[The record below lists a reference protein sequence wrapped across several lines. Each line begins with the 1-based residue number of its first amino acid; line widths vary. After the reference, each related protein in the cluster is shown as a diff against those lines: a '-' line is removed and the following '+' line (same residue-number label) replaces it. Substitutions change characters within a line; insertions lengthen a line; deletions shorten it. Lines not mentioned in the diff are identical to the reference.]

1 MEEEDDWRQ
10 CAEWLNRCQVIPDDH
25 PALGPGGNAINLV
38 QALMDG
44 VALCHLLN
52 TLSNHELDIRSM
64 KDFSHMPQNSQF
76 LCFQNLRL
84 FTQLCEKE
92 FDIPR
97 NLLFQPG
104 DIYHAKNFGKA
115 IAALSKLSYSRR
127 AQLTGIPGFPPE
139 NSKLQSTH
147 EYYNNLEEIA
157 AAMDKLPDSGKTN
170 YTQMEEE
177 NKEKL
182 YDTVVYQGSKSRLN
196 LESEPTTAR
205 AYCIREIVDTE
216 KNYVDVLKMLIEKYK
231 HPLIGVLSH
240 NEIEEIFKYIEEL
253 HTIHREFLSNLSLA
267 TSATVNFLSLSDVFL
282 KSRDNLLIYGEY
294 CGHLQHAQ
302 NLVYEIM
309 RNDVEKRNK
318 IELCQSNSEKYNK
331 FALAELLTI
340 PIQRVLKYHL
350 LLEHLCKLTPADH
363 YDRPDLVVAH
373 EAMREVALSI
383 NDVKRDLDTIS
394 SIDQIQSSLLEI
406 MLPPDKRLSSYGH
419 LHMDGEVKVLSESE
433 SKAKTRYLFL
443 FDKILIVCKPKGDSF
458 TFMFAYHVVNGQFQR
473 VTLPN
478 KKGYSY
484 GFTLPILGDRDSPN
498 LTFFTK
504 SEELRT
510 SWMKAV
516 MAALSNLCPPGAKD
530 RGYNFEMFTFKQP
543 TYCCI
548 CNKLITGVF
557 FQGYRCRETNRA
569 AHKACLANHNL
580 PLRGV
585 ANPHINGIPPSAPP
599 PLPPQISTVRS
610 RRSNVTIGSTP
621 CTPAINSLSNSESFD
636 FSQLTDTLSSVN
648 QWLASDHNNLSNV
661 TLQRNRRISSG
672 LPTSSIPT
680 VNSTFAVARKAYD
693 GDPLPPS
700 GSYPLRL
707 STGDQVELTKWTEGS
722 SWWQGYCDGSEGW
735 FPANVVEIVS
745 NKVNKLSPNARLS
758 HQASSS
764 SSCDRTANVGN
775 NNSTSPEKFFLSNE
789 TSPSNLSFCPV
800 TNKTVDNSR
809 LTDIGNTTIS
819 NNTISTSPYSSIK
832 SVIPVS
838 VNITTSNSA
847 NNSYPSLMFR
857 RLKKRSLSALE
868 IPELSQCCIDD
879 PVPSVLSTTR
889 TATVTE
895 TITSRFENFSTDPSL
910 DHSHFYLS
918 TYPWYVGEMD
928 RLEAVNLLSNCIDG
942 TFLVRL
948 SKSAERMGEYSLS
961 VVYGHPRHIRIQR
974 FLSPDSSCITY
985 GLCELEQFPNIPSVI
1000 DNYSKVS
1007 LNRCFDE
1014 VDITLLY
1021 AYQKCPSLPLFY
1033 VRANFDF
1040 HDKSNS
1046 RFLNLK
1052 GGDRIAVVSRAAED
1066 RGWWKGW
1073 LNGRIGF
1080 FPMSFVTRELSA

>member
-25 PALGPGGNAINLV
+25 PALGPDGNAIHLV

-44 VALCHLLN
+44 VALCHLLS

-115 IAALSKLSYSRR
+115 IATLSKLSYSRR

-157 AAMDKLPDSGKTN
+157 AAMNKLPDSGKPN

-196 LESEPTTAR
+196 LDSEPTTAR

-267 TSATVNFLSLSDVFL
+267 TSATMNFLSLSDVFL
-282 KSRDNLLIYGEY
+282 KTRDNLLIYGEY

-363 YDRPDLVVAH
+363 YDRSDLIVAH

-433 SKAKTRYLFL
+433 NKAKTRYLFL

-458 TFMFAYHVVNGQFQR
+458 TFMFAYHVVNGQSQR

-510 SWMKAV
+510 AWMKAV

-548 CNKLITGVF
+548 CNKLITGMF

-569 AHKACLANHNL
+569 AHKNCLANHNL
-580 PLRGV
+580 PLRGI
-585 ANPHINGIPPSAPP
+585 ASPHINGVPPSAPP

-610 RRSNVTIGSTP
+610 RRSHVTMGSVP
-621 CTPAINSLSNSESFD
+621 CTPGNNSLPNSESFD

-648 QWLASDHNNLSNV
+648 HWLATDHNNLSNA

-672 LPTSSIPT
+672 LPTSSIPP
-680 VNSTFAVARKAYD
+680 VSPTFAIARKAYD

-700 GSYPLRL
+700 GSHPLRL
-707 STGDQVELTKWTEGS
+707 SVGDQVELIKWTEGS

-735 FPANVVEIVS
+735 FPANHVEMVLN
-745 NKVNKLSPNARLS
+745 NK
-758 HQASSS
+758 
-764 SSCDRTANVGN
+764 
-775 NNSTSPEKFFLSNE
+775 
-789 TSPSNLSFCPV
+789 
-800 TNKTVDNSR
+800 TNK
-809 LTDIGNTTIS
+809 IG
-819 NNTISTSPYSSIK
+819 
-832 SVIPVS
+832 
-838 VNITTSNSA
+838 TSNATFTNNPAMSLSTLIGHPSRHSLPPDCSISA
-847 NNSYPSLMFR
+847 NNSREICLNFD
-857 RLKKRSLSALE
+857 LE
-868 IPELSQCCIDD
+868 HFPHQHNKLNNNC
-879 PVPSVLSTTR
+879 TTTTTTTTTNNNNNTLVDNCLR
-889 TATVTE
+889 QTRKTVT
-895 TITSRFENFSTDPSL
+895 SLVDSHDPL
-910 DHSHFYLS
+910 TGYD
-918 TYPWYVGEMD
+918 WYVGEMD

-974 FLSPDSSCITY
+974 FSSSDNSCITY
-985 GLCELEQFPNIPSVI
+985 GLCELEQFPNIPCVI

-1021 AYQKCPSLPLFY
+1021 PYQKCPSSPLFY

-1040 HDKSNS
+1040 HDTSNT

-1073 LNGRIGF
+1073 LNGREMGIIHG
-1080 FPMSFVTRELSA
+1080 

>member
-25 PALGPGGNAINLV
+25 PALGPDGNAIHLV

-44 VALCHLLN
+44 VALCHLLS

-115 IAALSKLSYSRR
+115 IATLSKLSYSRR

-157 AAMDKLPDSGKTN
+157 AAMNKLPDSGKPN

-196 LESEPTTAR
+196 LDSEPTTAR

-282 KSRDNLLIYGEY
+282 KTRDNLLIYGEY

-363 YDRPDLVVAH
+363 YDRPDLTVAH

-473 VTLPN
+473 VTLSN

-510 SWMKAV
+510 AWMKAV

-548 CNKLITGVF
+548 CNKLITGMF

-569 AHKACLANHNL
+569 AHKSCLANHNL
-580 PLRGV
+580 PLRGM
-585 ANPHINGIPPSAPP
+585 ANPHINGVPPSAPP
-599 PLPPQISTVRS
+599 PLPPQINTVRS
-610 RRSNVTIGSTP
+610 RRSHVTMGSVP
-621 CTPAINSLSNSESFD
+621 CTPGNNSLSNSESFD

-648 QWLASDHNNLSNV
+648 HWLATDHNNLSNV

-672 LPTSSIPT
+672 LPTSSIPP
-680 VNSTFAVARKAYD
+680 VNPTFAIARKAYD

-700 GSYPLRL
+700 GSHPLRL
-707 STGDQVELTKWTEGS
+707 SIGDQVELIKWTESS

-735 FPANVVEIVS
+735 FPANLVEMVVNNKMNKIGTSNATFTNNPATSLSTLIGHPSRHSLPPDCSISTNNSKEICL
-745 NKVNKLSPNARLS
+745 NFDLEHFPHQHNKLNNN
-758 HQASSS
+758 
-764 SSCDRTANVGN
+764 CTTTTNNN
-775 NNSTSPEKFFLSNE
+775 NNSNNNNIL
-789 TSPSNLSFCPV
+789 
-800 TNKTVDNSR
+800 VDTCLR
-809 LTDIGNTTIS
+809 QT
-819 NNTISTSPYSSIK
+819 K
-832 SVIPVS
+832 
-838 VNITTSNSA
+838 
-847 NNSYPSLMFR
+847 
-857 RLKKRSLSALE
+857 
-868 IPELSQCCIDD
+868 Q
-879 PVPSVLSTTR
+879 
-889 TATVTE
+889 TVT
-895 TITSRFENFSTDPSL
+895 SLVDSHDPL
-910 DHSHFYLS
+910 TGYD
-918 TYPWYVGEMD
+918 WYVGEMD

-974 FLSPDSSCITY
+974 FSSSDNSCITY
-985 GLCELEQFPNIPSVI
+985 GLCELEQFPNIPCVI
-1000 DNYSKVS
+1000 ENYSKVS

-1021 AYQKCPSLPLFY
+1021 PYQKCPSSPLFY

-1040 HDKSNS
+1040 HDTSNS

-1073 LNGRIGF
+1073 LNGRVSLYF
-1080 FPMSFVTRELSA
+1080 SFHMLTL

>member
-25 PALGPGGNAINLV
+25 PALGPDGNAIHLV

-44 VALCHLLN
+44 VALCHLLS

-115 IAALSKLSYSRR
+115 IATLSKLSYSRR

-157 AAMDKLPDSGKTN
+157 AAMNKLPDSGKPN

-196 LESEPTTAR
+196 LDSEPTTAR

-282 KSRDNLLIYGEY
+282 KTRDNLLIYGEY

-363 YDRPDLVVAH
+363 YDRPDLTVAH

-473 VTLPN
+473 VTLSN

-510 SWMKAV
+510 AWMKAV

-548 CNKLITGVF
+548 CNKLITGMF

-569 AHKACLANHNL
+569 AHKSCLANHNL
-580 PLRGV
+580 PLRGM
-585 ANPHINGIPPSAPP
+585 ANPHINGVPPSAPP
-599 PLPPQISTVRS
+599 PLPPQINTVRS
-610 RRSNVTIGSTP
+610 RRSHVTMGSVP
-621 CTPAINSLSNSESFD
+621 CTPGNNSLSNSESFD

-648 QWLASDHNNLSNV
+648 HWLATDHNNLSNV

-672 LPTSSIPT
+672 LPTSSIPP
-680 VNSTFAVARKAYD
+680 VNPTFAIARKAYD

-700 GSYPLRL
+700 GSHPLRL
-707 STGDQVELTKWTEGS
+707 SIGDQVELIKWTEGS

-735 FPANVVEIVS
+735 FPANLVEMVVNNKMNKIGTSNATFTNNPAMSLSTLIGHPSRHSLPPDCSISTNNSKEICL
-745 NKVNKLSPNARLS
+745 NFDLEHFPHQHNKLNNN
-758 HQASSS
+758 
-764 SSCDRTANVGN
+764 CTTTTN
-775 NNSTSPEKFFLSNE
+775 NNSNNNNIL
-789 TSPSNLSFCPV
+789 
-800 TNKTVDNSR
+800 VDTCLR
-809 LTDIGNTTIS
+809 
-819 NNTISTSPYSSIK
+819 
-832 SVIPVS
+832 
-838 VNITTSNSA
+838 
-847 NNSYPSLMFR
+847 
-857 RLKKRSLSALE
+857 
-868 IPELSQCCIDD
+868 Q
-879 PVPSVLSTTR
+879 TR
-889 TATVTE
+889 QTVT
-895 TITSRFENFSTDPSL
+895 SLVDSHDPL
-910 DHSHFYLS
+910 TGYD
-918 TYPWYVGEMD
+918 WYVGEMD

-974 FLSPDSSCITY
+974 FSSSDNSCITY
-985 GLCELEQFPNIPSVI
+985 GLCELEQFPNIPCVI

-1021 AYQKCPSLPLFY
+1021 PYQKCPSSPLFY

-1040 HDKSNS
+1040 HDTSNS

-1080 FPMSFVTRELSA
+1080 FPMSFVTRELSG

>member
-1 MEEEDDWRQ
+1 M
-10 CAEWLNRCQVIPDDH
+10 N
-25 PALGPGGNAINLV
+25 
-38 QALMDG
+38 
-44 VALCHLLN
+44 
-52 TLSNHELDIRSM
+52 
-64 KDFSHMPQNSQF
+64 
-76 LCFQNLRL
+76 
-84 FTQLCEKE
+84 
-92 FDIPR
+92 
-97 NLLFQPG
+97 
-104 DIYHAKNFGKA
+104 
-115 IAALSKLSYSRR
+115 
-127 AQLTGIPGFPPE
+127 
-139 NSKLQSTH
+139 
-147 EYYNNLEEIA
+147 
-157 AAMDKLPDSGKTN
+157 KLPDSGKPN

-196 LESEPTTAR
+196 LDSEPTTAR

-267 TSATVNFLSLSDVFL
+267 TSATMNFLSLSDVFL
-282 KSRDNLLIYGEY
+282 KTRDNLLIYGEY

-363 YDRPDLVVAH
+363 YDRSDLIVAH

-433 SKAKTRYLFL
+433 NKAKTRYLFL

-510 SWMKAV
+510 AWMKAV

-548 CNKLITGVF
+548 CNKLITGMF

-569 AHKACLANHNL
+569 AHKNCLANHNL
-580 PLRGV
+580 PLRGI
-585 ANPHINGIPPSAPP
+585 ASPHINGVPPSAPP

-610 RRSNVTIGSTP
+610 RRSHVTMGSVP
-621 CTPAINSLSNSESFD
+621 CTPGNNSLPNSESFD

-648 QWLASDHNNLSNV
+648 HWLATDHNNLSNA

-672 LPTSSIPT
+672 LPTSSIPP
-680 VNSTFAVARKAYD
+680 VSPTFAIARKAYD

-700 GSYPLRL
+700 GSHPLRL
-707 STGDQVELTKWTEGS
+707 SVGDQVELIKWTEGS

-735 FPANVVEIVS
+735 FPANHVEMVLN
-745 NKVNKLSPNARLS
+745 NK
-758 HQASSS
+758 
-764 SSCDRTANVGN
+764 
-775 NNSTSPEKFFLSNE
+775 
-789 TSPSNLSFCPV
+789 
-800 TNKTVDNSR
+800 TNK
-809 LTDIGNTTIS
+809 IG
-819 NNTISTSPYSSIK
+819 
-832 SVIPVS
+832 
-838 VNITTSNSA
+838 TSNATFTNNPAMSLSTLIGHPSRHSLPPDCSISA
-847 NNSYPSLMFR
+847 NNSREICLNFD
-857 RLKKRSLSALE
+857 LE
-868 IPELSQCCIDD
+868 HFPHQHNKLNNNC
-879 PVPSVLSTTR
+879 TTTTTTTTTNNNNNTLVDNCLR
-889 TATVTE
+889 QTRKTVT
-895 TITSRFENFSTDPSL
+895 SL
-910 DHSHFYLS
+910 VDSHDLLTGYD
-918 TYPWYVGEMD
+918 WYVGEMD

-974 FLSPDSSCITY
+974 FSSSDNSCITY
-985 GLCELEQFPNIPSVI
+985 GLCELEQFPNIPCVI

-1021 AYQKCPSLPLFY
+1021 PYQKCPSSPLFY

-1040 HDKSNS
+1040 HDTSNT

-1080 FPMSFVTRELSA
+1080 FPMSFVTREISG

>member
-1 MEEEDDWRQ
+1 
-10 CAEWLNRCQVIPDDH
+10 
-25 PALGPGGNAINLV
+25 
-38 QALMDG
+38 
-44 VALCHLLN
+44 
-52 TLSNHELDIRSM
+52 M

-115 IAALSKLSYSRR
+115 IATLSKLSYSRR

-157 AAMDKLPDSGKTN
+157 AAMNKLPDSGKPN

-196 LESEPTTAR
+196 LDSEPTTAR

-267 TSATVNFLSLSDVFL
+267 TSATMNFLSLSDVFL
-282 KSRDNLLIYGEY
+282 KTRDNLLIYGEY

-363 YDRPDLVVAH
+363 YDRSDLIVAH

-433 SKAKTRYLFL
+433 NKAKTRYLFL

-458 TFMFAYHVVNGQFQR
+458 TFMFAYHVVNGQSQR

-510 SWMKAV
+510 AWMKAV

-548 CNKLITGVF
+548 CNKLITGMF

-569 AHKACLANHNL
+569 AHKNCLANHNL
-580 PLRGV
+580 PLRGI
-585 ANPHINGIPPSAPP
+585 ASPHINGVPPSAPP

-610 RRSNVTIGSTP
+610 RRSHVTMGSVP
-621 CTPAINSLSNSESFD
+621 CTPGNNSLPNSESFD

-648 QWLASDHNNLSNV
+648 HWLATDHNNLSNA

-672 LPTSSIPT
+672 LPTSSIPP
-680 VNSTFAVARKAYD
+680 VSPTFAIARKAYD

-700 GSYPLRL
+700 GSHPLRL
-707 STGDQVELTKWTEGS
+707 SVGDQVELIKWTEGS

-735 FPANVVEIVS
+735 FPANHVEMVLN
-745 NKVNKLSPNARLS
+745 NK
-758 HQASSS
+758 
-764 SSCDRTANVGN
+764 
-775 NNSTSPEKFFLSNE
+775 
-789 TSPSNLSFCPV
+789 
-800 TNKTVDNSR
+800 TNK
-809 LTDIGNTTIS
+809 IG
-819 NNTISTSPYSSIK
+819 
-832 SVIPVS
+832 
-838 VNITTSNSA
+838 TSNATFTNNPAMSLSTLIGHPSRHSLPPDCSISA
-847 NNSYPSLMFR
+847 NNSREICLNFD
-857 RLKKRSLSALE
+857 LE
-868 IPELSQCCIDD
+868 HFPHQHNKLNNNC
-879 PVPSVLSTTR
+879 TTTTTTTTTNNNNNTLVDNCLR
-889 TATVTE
+889 QTRKTVT
-895 TITSRFENFSTDPSL
+895 SLVDSHDPL
-910 DHSHFYLS
+910 TGYD
-918 TYPWYVGEMD
+918 WYVGEMD

-974 FLSPDSSCITY
+974 FSSSDNSCITY
-985 GLCELEQFPNIPSVI
+985 GLCELEQFPNIPCVI

-1021 AYQKCPSLPLFY
+1021 PYQKCPSSPLFY

-1040 HDKSNS
+1040 HDTSNT

-1080 FPMSFVTRELSA
+1080 FPMSFVTREISG

>member
-25 PALGPGGNAINLV
+25 PALGPDGNAIHLV

-44 VALCHLLN
+44 VALCHLLS

-115 IAALSKLSYSRR
+115 IATLSKLSYSRR

-157 AAMDKLPDSGKTN
+157 AAMNKLPDSGKPN

-196 LESEPTTAR
+196 LDSEPTTAR

-282 KSRDNLLIYGEY
+282 KTRDNLLIYGEY

-363 YDRPDLVVAH
+363 YDRPDLTVAH

-473 VTLPN
+473 VTLSN

-510 SWMKAV
+510 AWMKAV

-548 CNKLITGVF
+548 CNKLITGMF

-569 AHKACLANHNL
+569 AHKSCLANHNL
-580 PLRGV
+580 PLRGM
-585 ANPHINGIPPSAPP
+585 ANPHINGVPPSAPP
-599 PLPPQISTVRS
+599 PLPPQINTVRS
-610 RRSNVTIGSTP
+610 RRSHVTMGSVP
-621 CTPAINSLSNSESFD
+621 CTPGNNSLSNSESFD

-648 QWLASDHNNLSNV
+648 HWLATDHNNLSNV

-672 LPTSSIPT
+672 LPTSSIPP
-680 VNSTFAVARKAYD
+680 VNPTFAIARKAYD

-700 GSYPLRL
+700 GSHPLRL
-707 STGDQVELTKWTEGS
+707 SIGDQVELIKWTESS

-735 FPANVVEIVS
+735 FPANLVEMVVNNKMNKIGTSNATFTNNPATSLSTLIGHPSRHSLPPDCSISTNNSKEICL
-745 NKVNKLSPNARLS
+745 NFDLEHFPHQHNKLNNN
-758 HQASSS
+758 
-764 SSCDRTANVGN
+764 CTTTTNNN
-775 NNSTSPEKFFLSNE
+775 NNSNNNNIL
-789 TSPSNLSFCPV
+789 
-800 TNKTVDNSR
+800 VDTCLR
-809 LTDIGNTTIS
+809 QT
-819 NNTISTSPYSSIK
+819 K
-832 SVIPVS
+832 
-838 VNITTSNSA
+838 
-847 NNSYPSLMFR
+847 
-857 RLKKRSLSALE
+857 
-868 IPELSQCCIDD
+868 Q
-879 PVPSVLSTTR
+879 
-889 TATVTE
+889 TVT
-895 TITSRFENFSTDPSL
+895 SLVDSHDPL
-910 DHSHFYLS
+910 TGYD
-918 TYPWYVGEMD
+918 WYVGEMD

-974 FLSPDSSCITY
+974 FSSSDNSCITY
-985 GLCELEQFPNIPSVI
+985 GLCELEQFPNIPCVI
-1000 DNYSKVS
+1000 ENYSKVS

-1021 AYQKCPSLPLFY
+1021 PYQKCPSSPLFY

-1040 HDKSNS
+1040 HDTSNS

-1080 FPMSFVTRELSA
+1080 FPISFVTRELSG

>member
-25 PALGPGGNAINLV
+25 PALGPDGNAIHLV

-44 VALCHLLN
+44 VALCHLLS

-115 IAALSKLSYSRR
+115 IATLSKLSYSRR

-157 AAMDKLPDSGKTN
+157 AAMNKLPDSGKPN

-196 LESEPTTAR
+196 LDSEPTTAR

-267 TSATVNFLSLSDVFL
+267 TSATMNFLSLSDVFL
-282 KSRDNLLIYGEY
+282 KTRDNLLIYGEY

-363 YDRPDLVVAH
+363 YDRSDLIVAH

-433 SKAKTRYLFL
+433 NKAKTRYLFL

-510 SWMKAV
+510 AWMKAV

-548 CNKLITGVF
+548 CNKLITGMF

-569 AHKACLANHNL
+569 AHKNCLANHNL
-580 PLRGV
+580 PLRGI
-585 ANPHINGIPPSAPP
+585 ASPHINGVPPSAPP
-599 PLPPQISTVRS
+599 PLPPQNSTVRS
-610 RRSNVTIGSTP
+610 RRSHVTMGSVP
-621 CTPAINSLSNSESFD
+621 CTPGNNSLPNSESFD

-648 QWLASDHNNLSNV
+648 HWLATDHNNLSNA

-672 LPTSSIPT
+672 LPTSSIPP
-680 VNSTFAVARKAYD
+680 VSPTFAIARKAYD

-700 GSYPLRL
+700 GSHPLRL
-707 STGDQVELTKWTEGS
+707 SVGDQVELIKWTEGS

-735 FPANVVEIVS
+735 FPANHVEMVLN
-745 NKVNKLSPNARLS
+745 NK
-758 HQASSS
+758 
-764 SSCDRTANVGN
+764 
-775 NNSTSPEKFFLSNE
+775 
-789 TSPSNLSFCPV
+789 
-800 TNKTVDNSR
+800 TNK
-809 LTDIGNTTIS
+809 IG
-819 NNTISTSPYSSIK
+819 
-832 SVIPVS
+832 
-838 VNITTSNSA
+838 TSNATFTNNPAMSLSTLIGHPSRHSLPPDCSISA
-847 NNSYPSLMFR
+847 NNSREICLNFD
-857 RLKKRSLSALE
+857 LE
-868 IPELSQCCIDD
+868 HFPHQHNKLNNNC
-879 PVPSVLSTTR
+879 PTTTTTTNNNNNNNNTLVDTCLR
-889 TATVTE
+889 QTRKTVT
-895 TITSRFENFSTDPSL
+895 SL
-910 DHSHFYLS
+910 VDSHDLLTGYD
-918 TYPWYVGEMD
+918 WYVGEMD

-974 FLSPDSSCITY
+974 FSSSDNSCITY
-985 GLCELEQFPNIPSVI
+985 GLCELEQFPNIPCVI

-1021 AYQKCPSLPLFY
+1021 PYQKCPSSPLFY

-1040 HDKSNS
+1040 HDTSNT

-1080 FPMSFVTRELSA
+1080 FPMSFVTRELSG

>member
-25 PALGPGGNAINLV
+25 PALGPDGNAIHLV

-44 VALCHLLN
+44 VALCHLLS

-115 IAALSKLSYSRR
+115 IATLSKLSYSRR

-157 AAMDKLPDSGKTN
+157 AAMNKLPDSGKPN

-196 LESEPTTAR
+196 LDSEPTTAR

-282 KSRDNLLIYGEY
+282 KTRDNLLIYGEY

-363 YDRPDLVVAH
+363 YDRPDLTVAH

-473 VTLPN
+473 VTLSN

-510 SWMKAV
+510 AWMKAV

-548 CNKLITGVF
+548 CNKLITGMF

-569 AHKACLANHNL
+569 AHKSCLANHNL
-580 PLRGV
+580 PLRGM
-585 ANPHINGIPPSAPP
+585 ANPHINGVPPSAPP
-599 PLPPQISTVRS
+599 PLPPQINTVRS
-610 RRSNVTIGSTP
+610 RRSHVTMGSVP
-621 CTPAINSLSNSESFD
+621 CTPGNNSLSNSESFD

-648 QWLASDHNNLSNV
+648 HWLATDHNNLSNV

-672 LPTSSIPT
+672 LPTSSIPP
-680 VNSTFAVARKAYD
+680 VNPTFAIARKAYD

-700 GSYPLRL
+700 GSHPLRL
-707 STGDQVELTKWTEGS
+707 SIGDQVELIKWTEGS

-735 FPANVVEIVS
+735 FPANLVEMVVNNKMNKIGTSNATFTNNPAMSLSTLIGHPSRHSLPPDCSISTNNSKEICL
-745 NKVNKLSPNARLS
+745 NFDLEHFPHQHNKLNNN
-758 HQASSS
+758 
-764 SSCDRTANVGN
+764 CTTTTN
-775 NNSTSPEKFFLSNE
+775 NNSNNNNIL
-789 TSPSNLSFCPV
+789 
-800 TNKTVDNSR
+800 VDTCLR
-809 LTDIGNTTIS
+809 
-819 NNTISTSPYSSIK
+819 
-832 SVIPVS
+832 
-838 VNITTSNSA
+838 
-847 NNSYPSLMFR
+847 
-857 RLKKRSLSALE
+857 
-868 IPELSQCCIDD
+868 Q
-879 PVPSVLSTTR
+879 TR
-889 TATVTE
+889 QTVT
-895 TITSRFENFSTDPSL
+895 SLVDSHDPL
-910 DHSHFYLS
+910 TGYD
-918 TYPWYVGEMD
+918 WYVGEMD

-974 FLSPDSSCITY
+974 FSSSDNSCITY
-985 GLCELEQFPNIPSVI
+985 GLCELEQFPNIPCVI

-1021 AYQKCPSLPLFY
+1021 PYQKCPCKLTIITHTFLLRTFRFRIYIP
-1033 VRANFDF
+1033 VFDLLYCTIVYF
-1040 HDKSNS
+1040 SK
-1046 RFLNLK
+1046 
-1052 GGDRIAVVSRAAED
+1052 
-1066 RGWWKGW
+1066 
-1073 LNGRIGF
+1073 
-1080 FPMSFVTRELSA
+1080 

>member
-1 MEEEDDWRQ
+1 MYIRDLLLNLSIKSIKNYFKCLRTSETTNKKQKLPAYASNVGKISLITISNHIAALKENVRRVSWEITMEEDDDWRQ

-44 VALCHLLN
+44 VALCHLLS

-196 LESEPTTAR
+196 LDSEPTTAR

-478 KKGYSY
+478 KKGYSF

-516 MAALSNLCPPGAKD
+516 MSALSNLCPPGAKD

-585 ANPHINGIPPSAPP
+585 ANPHINGIPASAPP

-610 RRSNVTIGSTP
+610 RRSNVTMGSTP
-621 CTPAINSLSNSESFD
+621 CTPANNSLCNSESFD

-672 LPTSSIPT
+672 LPISSIPT

-700 GSYPLRL
+700 GSHPLRL

-722 SWWQGYCDGSEGW
+722 SWWQGYCNGSEGW
-735 FPANVVEIVS
+735 FPANVVEIVNS
-745 NKVNKLSPNARLS
+745 KVNKIGTSNTTFTD
-758 HQASSS
+758 SSS
-764 SSCDRTANVGN
+764 VSLSNSIGNPSRHSLPPDCSISASNPKEICLNFDPDHFPHQHNSLTNCTN
-775 NNSTSPEKFFLSNE
+775 NN
-789 TSPSNLSFCPV
+789 
-800 TNKTVDNSR
+800 
-809 LTDIGNTTIS
+809 
-819 NNTISTSPYSSIK
+819 NNTNNL
-832 SVIPVS
+832 
-838 VNITTSNSA
+838 VNSC
-847 NNSYPSLMFR
+847 LR
-857 RLKKRSLSALE
+857 
-868 IPELSQCCIDD
+868 Q
-879 PVPSVLSTTR
+879 TR
-889 TATVTE
+889 QTVT
-895 TITSRFENFSTDPSL
+895 
-910 DHSHFYLS
+910 
-918 TYPWYVGEMD
+918 YVGEMD

-974 FLSPDSSCITY
+974 FSSPDSSCITY
-985 GLCELEQFPNIPSVI
+985 GLCELEHVI

-1021 AYQKCPSLPLFY
+1021 PYQKCPSLPLFY

-1066 RGWWKGW
+1066 RVVCKY
-1073 LNGRIGF
+1073 LCNIEYAPFSF
-1080 FPMSFVTRELSA
+1080 FPNFVVINICPFAFHCV

>member
-1 MEEEDDWRQ
+1 
-10 CAEWLNRCQVIPDDH
+10 
-25 PALGPGGNAINLV
+25 
-38 QALMDG
+38 
-44 VALCHLLN
+44 
-52 TLSNHELDIRSM
+52 
-64 KDFSHMPQNSQF
+64 
-76 LCFQNLRL
+76 
-84 FTQLCEKE
+84 
-92 FDIPR
+92 
-97 NLLFQPG
+97 
-104 DIYHAKNFGKA
+104 
-115 IAALSKLSYSRR
+115 
-127 AQLTGIPGFPPE
+127 
-139 NSKLQSTH
+139 
-147 EYYNNLEEIA
+147 
-157 AAMDKLPDSGKTN
+157 
-170 YTQMEEE
+170 MEEE

-196 LESEPTTAR
+196 LDSEPTTAR

-267 TSATVNFLSLSDVFL
+267 TSATMNFLSLSDVFL
-282 KSRDNLLIYGEY
+282 KTRDNLLIYGEY

-363 YDRPDLVVAH
+363 YDRSDLIVAH

-433 SKAKTRYLFL
+433 NKAKTRYLFL

-458 TFMFAYHVVNGQFQR
+458 TFMFAYHVVNGQSQR

-510 SWMKAV
+510 AWMKAV

-548 CNKLITGVF
+548 CNKLITGMF

-569 AHKACLANHNL
+569 AHKNCLANHNL
-580 PLRGV
+580 PLRGI
-585 ANPHINGIPPSAPP
+585 ASPHINGVPPSAPP

-610 RRSNVTIGSTP
+610 RRSHVTMGSVP
-621 CTPAINSLSNSESFD
+621 CTPGNNSLPNSESFD

-648 QWLASDHNNLSNV
+648 HWLATDHNNLSNA

-672 LPTSSIPT
+672 LPTSSIPP
-680 VNSTFAVARKAYD
+680 VSPTFAIARKAYD

-700 GSYPLRL
+700 GSHPLRL
-707 STGDQVELTKWTEGS
+707 SVGDQVELIKWTEGS

-735 FPANVVEIVS
+735 FPANHVEMVLN
-745 NKVNKLSPNARLS
+745 NK
-758 HQASSS
+758 
-764 SSCDRTANVGN
+764 
-775 NNSTSPEKFFLSNE
+775 
-789 TSPSNLSFCPV
+789 
-800 TNKTVDNSR
+800 TNK
-809 LTDIGNTTIS
+809 IG
-819 NNTISTSPYSSIK
+819 
-832 SVIPVS
+832 
-838 VNITTSNSA
+838 TSNATFTNNPAMSLSTLIGHPSRHSLPPDCSISA
-847 NNSYPSLMFR
+847 NNSREICLNFD
-857 RLKKRSLSALE
+857 LE
-868 IPELSQCCIDD
+868 HFPHQHNKLNNNC
-879 PVPSVLSTTR
+879 TTTTTTTTTNNNNNTLVDNCLR
-889 TATVTE
+889 QTRKTVT
-895 TITSRFENFSTDPSL
+895 SLVDSHDPL
-910 DHSHFYLS
+910 TGYD
-918 TYPWYVGEMD
+918 WYVGEMD

-974 FLSPDSSCITY
+974 FSSSDNSCITY
-985 GLCELEQFPNIPSVI
+985 GLCELEQFPNIPCVI

-1021 AYQKCPSLPLFY
+1021 PYQKCPSSPLFY

-1040 HDKSNS
+1040 HDTSNT

-1080 FPMSFVTRELSA
+1080 FPMSFVTREISG

>member
-25 PALGPGGNAINLV
+25 PALGPDGNAIHLV

-44 VALCHLLN
+44 VALCHLLS

-97 NLLFQPG
+97 NLLFQPS

-115 IAALSKLSYSRR
+115 IATLSKLSYSRR

-157 AAMDKLPDSGKTN
+157 AAMNKLPDSGKPN

-196 LESEPTTAR
+196 LDSEPTTAR

-267 TSATVNFLSLSDVFL
+267 TSATMNFLSLSDVFL
-282 KSRDNLLIYGEY
+282 KTRDNLLIYGEY

-363 YDRPDLVVAH
+363 YDRSDLIVAH

-433 SKAKTRYLFL
+433 NKAKTRYLFL

-510 SWMKAV
+510 AWMKAV

-548 CNKLITGVF
+548 CNKLITGMF

-569 AHKACLANHNL
+569 AHKNCLANHNL
-580 PLRGV
+580 PLRGI
-585 ANPHINGIPPSAPP
+585 ASPHINGVPPSAPP
-599 PLPPQISTVRS
+599 PLPPQNSTVRS
-610 RRSNVTIGSTP
+610 RRSHVTMGSVP
-621 CTPAINSLSNSESFD
+621 CTPGNNSLPNSESFD

-648 QWLASDHNNLSNV
+648 HWLATDHNNLSNA

-672 LPTSSIPT
+672 LPTSSIPP
-680 VNSTFAVARKAYD
+680 VSPTFAIARKAYD

-700 GSYPLRL
+700 GSHPLRL
-707 STGDQVELTKWTEGS
+707 SVGDQVELIKWTEGS

-735 FPANVVEIVS
+735 FPANHVEMVLN
-745 NKVNKLSPNARLS
+745 NK
-758 HQASSS
+758 
-764 SSCDRTANVGN
+764 
-775 NNSTSPEKFFLSNE
+775 
-789 TSPSNLSFCPV
+789 
-800 TNKTVDNSR
+800 TNK
-809 LTDIGNTTIS
+809 IG
-819 NNTISTSPYSSIK
+819 
-832 SVIPVS
+832 
-838 VNITTSNSA
+838 TSNATFTNNPAMSLSTLIGHPSRHSLPPDCSISA
-847 NNSYPSLMFR
+847 NNSREICLNFD
-857 RLKKRSLSALE
+857 LE
-868 IPELSQCCIDD
+868 HFPHQHNKLNNNC
-879 PVPSVLSTTR
+879 PTTTTTTNNNNNNNNTLVDTCLCQTR
-889 TATVTE
+889 KTVT
-895 TITSRFENFSTDPSL
+895 SL
-910 DHSHFYLS
+910 VDSHDLLTGYD
-918 TYPWYVGEMD
+918 WYVGEMD

-974 FLSPDSSCITY
+974 FSSSDNSCITY
-985 GLCELEQFPNIPSVI
+985 GLCELEQFPNIPCVI

-1021 AYQKCPSLPLFY
+1021 PYQKCPSSPLFY

-1040 HDKSNS
+1040 HDTSNT

-1080 FPMSFVTRELSA
+1080 FPMSFVTRELSG

>member
-25 PALGPGGNAINLV
+25 PALGPDGNAIHLV

-44 VALCHLLN
+44 VALCHLLS

-97 NLLFQPG
+97 NLLFQPS

-115 IAALSKLSYSRR
+115 IATLSKLSYSRR

-157 AAMDKLPDSGKTN
+157 AAMNKLPDSGKPN

-196 LESEPTTAR
+196 LDSEPTTAR

-267 TSATVNFLSLSDVFL
+267 TSATMNFLSLSDVFL
-282 KSRDNLLIYGEY
+282 KTRDNLLIYGEY

-363 YDRPDLVVAH
+363 YDRSDLIVAH

-433 SKAKTRYLFL
+433 NKAKTRYLFL

-510 SWMKAV
+510 AWMKAV

-548 CNKLITGVF
+548 CNKLITGMF

-569 AHKACLANHNL
+569 AHKNCLANHNL
-580 PLRGV
+580 PLRGI
-585 ANPHINGIPPSAPP
+585 ASPHINGVPPSAPP
-599 PLPPQISTVRS
+599 PLPPQNSTVRS
-610 RRSNVTIGSTP
+610 RRSHVTMGSVP
-621 CTPAINSLSNSESFD
+621 CTPGNNSLPNSESFD

-648 QWLASDHNNLSNV
+648 HWLATDHNNLSNA

-672 LPTSSIPT
+672 LPTSSIPP
-680 VNSTFAVARKAYD
+680 VSPTFAIARKAYD

-700 GSYPLRL
+700 GSHPLRL
-707 STGDQVELTKWTEGS
+707 SVGDQVELIKWTEGS

-735 FPANVVEIVS
+735 FPANHVEMVLN
-745 NKVNKLSPNARLS
+745 NK
-758 HQASSS
+758 
-764 SSCDRTANVGN
+764 
-775 NNSTSPEKFFLSNE
+775 
-789 TSPSNLSFCPV
+789 
-800 TNKTVDNSR
+800 TNK
-809 LTDIGNTTIS
+809 IG
-819 NNTISTSPYSSIK
+819 
-832 SVIPVS
+832 
-838 VNITTSNSA
+838 TSNATFTNNPAMSLSTLIGHPSRHSLPPDCSISA
-847 NNSYPSLMFR
+847 NNSREICLNFD
-857 RLKKRSLSALE
+857 LE
-868 IPELSQCCIDD
+868 HFPHQHNKLNNNC
-879 PVPSVLSTTR
+879 PTTTTTTNNNNNNNNTLVDTCLR
-889 TATVTE
+889 QTRKTVT
-895 TITSRFENFSTDPSL
+895 SL
-910 DHSHFYLS
+910 VDSHDLLTGYD
-918 TYPWYVGEMD
+918 WYVGEMD

-974 FLSPDSSCITY
+974 FSSSDNSCITY
-985 GLCELEQFPNIPSVI
+985 GLCELEQFPNIPCVI

-1021 AYQKCPSLPLFY
+1021 PYQKCPSSPLFY

-1040 HDKSNS
+1040 HDTSNT

-1080 FPMSFVTRELSA
+1080 FPMSFVTRELSG

>member
-25 PALGPGGNAINLV
+25 PALGPDGNAIHLV

-44 VALCHLLN
+44 VALCHLLS

-115 IAALSKLSYSRR
+115 IATLSKLSYSRR

-157 AAMDKLPDSGKTN
+157 AAMNKLPDSGKPN

-196 LESEPTTAR
+196 LDSEPTTAR

-282 KSRDNLLIYGEY
+282 KTRDNLLIYGEY

-363 YDRPDLVVAH
+363 YDRPDLTVAH

-473 VTLPN
+473 VTLSN

-510 SWMKAV
+510 AWMKAV

-548 CNKLITGVF
+548 CNKLITGMF

-569 AHKACLANHNL
+569 AHKSCLANHNL
-580 PLRGV
+580 PLRGMT
-585 ANPHINGIPPSAPP
+585 NPHINGVPPSAPP
-599 PLPPQISTVRS
+599 PLPPQINTVRS
-610 RRSNVTIGSTP
+610 RRSHVTMGSVP
-621 CTPAINSLSNSESFD
+621 CTPGNNSLSNSESFD

-648 QWLASDHNNLSNV
+648 HWLATDHNNLSNV

-672 LPTSSIPT
+672 LPTSSIPP
-680 VNSTFAVARKAYD
+680 VNPTFAIARKAYD

-700 GSYPLRL
+700 GSHPLRL
-707 STGDQVELTKWTEGS
+707 SIGDQVELIKWTEGS

-735 FPANVVEIVS
+735 FPANLVEMVVNNKMNKIGTSNATFTNNPAMSLSTLIGHPRHSLPPDCSISTNNSKEICL
-745 NKVNKLSPNARLS
+745 NFDLEHFPHQHNKL
-758 HQASSS
+758 
-764 SSCDRTANVGN
+764 N
-775 NNSTSPEKFFLSNE
+775 NNCT
-789 TSPSNLSFCPV
+789 TTT
-800 TNKTVDNSR
+800 TNN
-809 LTDIGNTTIS
+809 S
-819 NNTISTSPYSSIK
+819 NNN
-832 SVIPVS
+832 
-838 VNITTSNSA
+838 NI
-847 NNSYPSLMFR
+847 LVDICLR
-857 RLKKRSLSALE
+857 
-868 IPELSQCCIDD
+868 Q
-879 PVPSVLSTTR
+879 TR
-889 TATVTE
+889 QTVT
-895 TITSRFENFSTDPSL
+895 SLVDSHDPL
-910 DHSHFYLS
+910 TGYD
-918 TYPWYVGEMD
+918 WYVGEMD

-974 FLSPDSSCITY
+974 FSSSDNSCITY
-985 GLCELEQFPNIPSVI
+985 GLCELEQFPNIPCVI

-1021 AYQKCPSLPLFY
+1021 PYQKCPSSPLFY

-1040 HDKSNS
+1040 HDTSNS

-1080 FPMSFVTRELSA
+1080 FPMSFVTRELSG

>member
-25 PALGPGGNAINLV
+25 PALGPDGNAIHLV

-44 VALCHLLN
+44 VALCHLLS

-115 IAALSKLSYSRR
+115 IATLSKLSYSRR

-157 AAMDKLPDSGKTN
+157 AAMNKLPDSGKPN

-196 LESEPTTAR
+196 LDSEPTTAR

-282 KSRDNLLIYGEY
+282 KTRDNLLIYGEY

-363 YDRPDLVVAH
+363 YDRPDLTVAH

-473 VTLPN
+473 VTLSN

-510 SWMKAV
+510 AWMKAV

-548 CNKLITGVF
+548 CNKLITGMF

-569 AHKACLANHNL
+569 AHKSCLANHNL
-580 PLRGV
+580 PLRGM
-585 ANPHINGIPPSAPP
+585 ANPHINGVPPSAPP
-599 PLPPQISTVRS
+599 PLPPQINTVRS
-610 RRSNVTIGSTP
+610 RRSHVTMGSVP
-621 CTPAINSLSNSESFD
+621 CTPGNNSLSNSESFD

-648 QWLASDHNNLSNV
+648 HWLATDHNNLSNV

-672 LPTSSIPT
+672 LPTSSIPP
-680 VNSTFAVARKAYD
+680 VNPTFAIVRKAYD

-700 GSYPLRL
+700 GSHPLKL
-707 STGDQVELTKWTEGS
+707 SIGDQVELIKWTEGS

-735 FPANVVEIVS
+735 FPANLVEMVVNNKMNMIGTSNTTFTNNPGMSLSTLIGHPSRHSLPPDCSISTNNSKEICL
-745 NKVNKLSPNARLS
+745 NFDLEHFPHQHNKLNNN
-758 HQASSS
+758 
-764 SSCDRTANVGN
+764 CTTTTTNN
-775 NNSTSPEKFFLSNE
+775 NNSNNNNIL
-789 TSPSNLSFCPV
+789 
-800 TNKTVDNSR
+800 VDTCLR
-809 LTDIGNTTIS
+809 
-819 NNTISTSPYSSIK
+819 
-832 SVIPVS
+832 
-838 VNITTSNSA
+838 
-847 NNSYPSLMFR
+847 
-857 RLKKRSLSALE
+857 
-868 IPELSQCCIDD
+868 Q
-879 PVPSVLSTTR
+879 TR
-889 TATVTE
+889 QTVT
-895 TITSRFENFSTDPSL
+895 SLVDSHDPL
-910 DHSHFYLS
+910 TGYD
-918 TYPWYVGEMD
+918 WYVGEMD

-974 FLSPDSSCITY
+974 FSSSDNSCITY
-985 GLCELEQFPNIPSVI
+985 GLCELEQFPNIPCVI

-1021 AYQKCPSLPLFY
+1021 PYQKCPSSPLFY

-1040 HDKSNS
+1040 HDTSNS

-1080 FPMSFVTRELSA
+1080 FPMSFVTRELSG

>member
-25 PALGPGGNAINLV
+25 PALGPDGNAIHLV

-52 TLSNHELDIRSM
+52 
-64 KDFSHMPQNSQF
+64 FSHMPQNSQF

-115 IAALSKLSYSRR
+115 IATLSKLSYSRR

-157 AAMDKLPDSGKTN
+157 AAMNKLPDSGKPN

-196 LESEPTTAR
+196 LDSEPTTAR

-282 KSRDNLLIYGEY
+282 KTRDNLLIYGEY

-363 YDRPDLVVAH
+363 YDRPDLTVAH

-473 VTLPN
+473 VTLSN

-510 SWMKAV
+510 AWMKAV

-548 CNKLITGVF
+548 CNKLITGMF

-569 AHKACLANHNL
+569 AHKSCLANHNL
-580 PLRGV
+580 PLRGM
-585 ANPHINGIPPSAPP
+585 ANPHINGVPPSAPP
-599 PLPPQISTVRS
+599 PLPPQINTVRS
-610 RRSNVTIGSTP
+610 RRSHVTMGSVP
-621 CTPAINSLSNSESFD
+621 CTPGNNSLSNSESFD

-648 QWLASDHNNLSNV
+648 HWLATDHNNLSNV

-672 LPTSSIPT
+672 LPTSSIPP
-680 VNSTFAVARKAYD
+680 VNPTFAIARKAYD

-700 GSYPLRL
+700 GSHPLRL
-707 STGDQVELTKWTEGS
+707 SIGDQVELIKWTESS

-735 FPANVVEIVS
+735 FPANLVEMVVNNKMNKIGTSNATFTNNPATSLSTLIGHPSRHSLPPDCSISTNNSKEICL
-745 NKVNKLSPNARLS
+745 NFDLEHFPHQHNKLNNN
-758 HQASSS
+758 
-764 SSCDRTANVGN
+764 CTTTTNNN
-775 NNSTSPEKFFLSNE
+775 NNSNNNNIL
-789 TSPSNLSFCPV
+789 
-800 TNKTVDNSR
+800 VDTCLR
-809 LTDIGNTTIS
+809 QT
-819 NNTISTSPYSSIK
+819 K
-832 SVIPVS
+832 
-838 VNITTSNSA
+838 
-847 NNSYPSLMFR
+847 
-857 RLKKRSLSALE
+857 
-868 IPELSQCCIDD
+868 Q
-879 PVPSVLSTTR
+879 
-889 TATVTE
+889 TVT
-895 TITSRFENFSTDPSL
+895 SLVDSHDPL
-910 DHSHFYLS
+910 TGYD
-918 TYPWYVGEMD
+918 WYVGEMD

-974 FLSPDSSCITY
+974 FSSSDNSCITY
-985 GLCELEQFPNIPSVI
+985 GLCELEQFPNIPCVI
-1000 DNYSKVS
+1000 ENYSKVS

-1021 AYQKCPSLPLFY
+1021 PYQKCPSSPLFY

-1040 HDKSNS
+1040 HDTSNS

-1080 FPMSFVTRELSA
+1080 FPISFVTRELSG

>member
-25 PALGPGGNAINLV
+25 PALGPDGNAIHLV

-44 VALCHLLN
+44 VALCHLLS

-115 IAALSKLSYSRR
+115 IATLSKLSYSRR

-157 AAMDKLPDSGKTN
+157 AAMNKLPDSGKPN

-196 LESEPTTAR
+196 LDSEPTTAR

-267 TSATVNFLSLSDVFL
+267 TSATMNFLSLSDVFL
-282 KSRDNLLIYGEY
+282 KTRDNLLIYGEY

-363 YDRPDLVVAH
+363 YDRSDLIVAH

-433 SKAKTRYLFL
+433 NKAKTRYLFL

-510 SWMKAV
+510 AWMKAV

-548 CNKLITGVF
+548 CNKLITGMF

-569 AHKACLANHNL
+569 AHKNCLANHNL
-580 PLRGV
+580 PLRGI
-585 ANPHINGIPPSAPP
+585 ASPHINGVPPSAPP
-599 PLPPQISTVRS
+599 PLPPQNSTVRS
-610 RRSNVTIGSTP
+610 RRSHVTMGSVP
-621 CTPAINSLSNSESFD
+621 CTPGNNSLPNSESFD

-648 QWLASDHNNLSNV
+648 HWLATDHNNLSNA

-672 LPTSSIPT
+672 LPTSSIPP
-680 VNSTFAVARKAYD
+680 VSPTFAIARKAYD

-700 GSYPLRL
+700 GSHPLRL
-707 STGDQVELTKWTEGS
+707 SVGDQVELIKWTEGS

-735 FPANVVEIVS
+735 FPANHVEMVLNNKTNKIGTS
-745 NKVNKLSPNARLS
+745 NATFTNNPAMSLSTLIGHPSRHSLPPDCSISANNSREICLNFDLEHFPHQHNKLNNNCPTTTTTTNNNNNNNNTLVDTCLCQTRKTVTSLVDSHDLLTGYDWSVSTLFVFLAQLCLFPNSTRLS
-758 HQASSS
+758 HQVSSS
-764 SSCDRTANVGN
+764 SSSDRTPVFNN
-775 NNSTSPEKFFLSNE
+775 NNSSVQKPFFSPNE
-789 TSPSNLSFCPV
+789 TSPSNLPLC
-800 TNKTVDNSR
+800 TIANKTLNNSLSPIVGNNYNNIPSSPCSS
-809 LTDIGNTTIS
+809 LTS
-819 NNTISTSPYSSIK
+819 L
-832 SVIPVS
+832 IPVNMNN
-838 VNITTSNSA
+838 NI
-847 NNSYPSLMFR
+847 NNSYPPLMFR

-868 IPELSQCCIDD
+868 IPELSQRIDL
-879 PVPSVLSTTR
+879 VPSVLSTTQ
-889 TATVTE
+889 TATVGATV
-895 TITSRFENFSTDPSL
+895 TSRFENFPTGL
-910 DHSHFYLS
+910 AMDHSHYFLS
-918 TYPWYVGEMD
+918 TYPW
-928 RLEAVNLLSNCIDG
+928 
-942 TFLVRL
+942 
-948 SKSAERMGEYSLS
+948 
-961 VVYGHPRHIRIQR
+961 
-974 FLSPDSSCITY
+974 
-985 GLCELEQFPNIPSVI
+985 
-1000 DNYSKVS
+1000 
-1007 LNRCFDE
+1007 
-1014 VDITLLY
+1014 
-1021 AYQKCPSLPLFY
+1021 
-1033 VRANFDF
+1033 
-1040 HDKSNS
+1040 
-1046 RFLNLK
+1046 
-1052 GGDRIAVVSRAAED
+1052 
-1066 RGWWKGW
+1066 
-1073 LNGRIGF
+1073 
-1080 FPMSFVTRELSA
+1080 

>member
-1 MEEEDDWRQ
+1 
-10 CAEWLNRCQVIPDDH
+10 
-25 PALGPGGNAINLV
+25 
-38 QALMDG
+38 
-44 VALCHLLN
+44 
-52 TLSNHELDIRSM
+52 M

-115 IAALSKLSYSRR
+115 IATLSKLSYSRR

-157 AAMDKLPDSGKTN
+157 AAMNKLPDSGKPN

-196 LESEPTTAR
+196 LDSEPTTAR

-267 TSATVNFLSLSDVFL
+267 TSATMNFLSLSDVFL
-282 KSRDNLLIYGEY
+282 KTRDNLLIYGEY

-363 YDRPDLVVAH
+363 YDRSDLIVAH

-433 SKAKTRYLFL
+433 NKAKTRYLFL

-510 SWMKAV
+510 AWMKAV

-548 CNKLITGVF
+548 CNKLITGMF

-569 AHKACLANHNL
+569 AHKNCLANHNL
-580 PLRGV
+580 PLRGI
-585 ANPHINGIPPSAPP
+585 ASPHINGVPPSAPP

-610 RRSNVTIGSTP
+610 RRSHVTMGSVP
-621 CTPAINSLSNSESFD
+621 CTPGNNSLPNSESFD

-648 QWLASDHNNLSNV
+648 HWLATDHNNLSNA

-672 LPTSSIPT
+672 LPTSSIPP
-680 VNSTFAVARKAYD
+680 VSPTFAIARKAYD

-700 GSYPLRL
+700 GSHPLRL
-707 STGDQVELTKWTEGS
+707 SVGDQVELIKWTEGS

-735 FPANVVEIVS
+735 FPANHVEMVLN
-745 NKVNKLSPNARLS
+745 NK
-758 HQASSS
+758 
-764 SSCDRTANVGN
+764 
-775 NNSTSPEKFFLSNE
+775 
-789 TSPSNLSFCPV
+789 
-800 TNKTVDNSR
+800 TNK
-809 LTDIGNTTIS
+809 IG
-819 NNTISTSPYSSIK
+819 
-832 SVIPVS
+832 
-838 VNITTSNSA
+838 TSNATFTNNPAMSLSTLIGHPSRHSLPPDCSISA
-847 NNSYPSLMFR
+847 NNSREICLNFD
-857 RLKKRSLSALE
+857 LE
-868 IPELSQCCIDD
+868 HFPHQHNKLNNNC
-879 PVPSVLSTTR
+879 TTTTTTTTTNNNNNTLVDNCLR
-889 TATVTE
+889 QTRKTVT
-895 TITSRFENFSTDPSL
+895 SL
-910 DHSHFYLS
+910 VDSHDLLTGYD
-918 TYPWYVGEMD
+918 WYVGEMD

-974 FLSPDSSCITY
+974 FSSSDNSCITY
-985 GLCELEQFPNIPSVI
+985 GLCELEQFPNIPCVI

-1021 AYQKCPSLPLFY
+1021 PYQKCPSSPLFY

-1040 HDKSNS
+1040 HDTSNT

-1080 FPMSFVTRELSA
+1080 FPMSFVTREISG

>member
-1 MEEEDDWRQ
+1 M
-10 CAEWLNRCQVIPDDH
+10 N
-25 PALGPGGNAINLV
+25 
-38 QALMDG
+38 
-44 VALCHLLN
+44 
-52 TLSNHELDIRSM
+52 
-64 KDFSHMPQNSQF
+64 
-76 LCFQNLRL
+76 
-84 FTQLCEKE
+84 
-92 FDIPR
+92 
-97 NLLFQPG
+97 
-104 DIYHAKNFGKA
+104 
-115 IAALSKLSYSRR
+115 
-127 AQLTGIPGFPPE
+127 
-139 NSKLQSTH
+139 
-147 EYYNNLEEIA
+147 
-157 AAMDKLPDSGKTN
+157 KLPDSGKPN

-196 LESEPTTAR
+196 LDSEPTTAR

-267 TSATVNFLSLSDVFL
+267 TSATMNFLSLSDVFL
-282 KSRDNLLIYGEY
+282 KTRDNLLIYGEY

-363 YDRPDLVVAH
+363 YDRSDLIVAH

-433 SKAKTRYLFL
+433 NKAKTRYLFL

-458 TFMFAYHVVNGQFQR
+458 TFMFAYHVVNGQSQR

-510 SWMKAV
+510 AWMKAV

-548 CNKLITGVF
+548 CNKLITGMF

-569 AHKACLANHNL
+569 AHKNCLANHNL
-580 PLRGV
+580 PLRGI
-585 ANPHINGIPPSAPP
+585 ASPHINGVPPSAPP

-610 RRSNVTIGSTP
+610 RRSHVTMGSVP
-621 CTPAINSLSNSESFD
+621 CTPGNNSLPNSESFD

-648 QWLASDHNNLSNV
+648 HWLATDHNNLSNA

-672 LPTSSIPT
+672 LPTSSIPP
-680 VNSTFAVARKAYD
+680 VSPTFAIARKAYD

-700 GSYPLRL
+700 GSHPLRL
-707 STGDQVELTKWTEGS
+707 SVGDQVELIKWTEGS

-735 FPANVVEIVS
+735 FPANHVEMVLN
-745 NKVNKLSPNARLS
+745 NK
-758 HQASSS
+758 
-764 SSCDRTANVGN
+764 
-775 NNSTSPEKFFLSNE
+775 
-789 TSPSNLSFCPV
+789 
-800 TNKTVDNSR
+800 TNK
-809 LTDIGNTTIS
+809 IG
-819 NNTISTSPYSSIK
+819 
-832 SVIPVS
+832 
-838 VNITTSNSA
+838 TSNATFTNNPAMSLSTLIGHPSRHSLPPDCSISA
-847 NNSYPSLMFR
+847 NNSREICLNFD
-857 RLKKRSLSALE
+857 LE
-868 IPELSQCCIDD
+868 HFPHQHNKLNNNC
-879 PVPSVLSTTR
+879 TTTTTTTTTNNNNNTLVDNCLR
-889 TATVTE
+889 QTRKTVT
-895 TITSRFENFSTDPSL
+895 SLVDSHDPL
-910 DHSHFYLS
+910 TGYD
-918 TYPWYVGEMD
+918 WYVGEMD

-974 FLSPDSSCITY
+974 FSSSDNSCITY
-985 GLCELEQFPNIPSVI
+985 GLCELEQFPNIPCVI

-1021 AYQKCPSLPLFY
+1021 PYQKCPSSPLFY

-1040 HDKSNS
+1040 HDTSNT

-1080 FPMSFVTRELSA
+1080 FPMSFVTREISG

>member
-1 MEEEDDWRQ
+1 
-10 CAEWLNRCQVIPDDH
+10 
-25 PALGPGGNAINLV
+25 
-38 QALMDG
+38 
-44 VALCHLLN
+44 
-52 TLSNHELDIRSM
+52 
-64 KDFSHMPQNSQF
+64 
-76 LCFQNLRL
+76 
-84 FTQLCEKE
+84 
-92 FDIPR
+92 
-97 NLLFQPG
+97 
-104 DIYHAKNFGKA
+104 
-115 IAALSKLSYSRR
+115 
-127 AQLTGIPGFPPE
+127 
-139 NSKLQSTH
+139 
-147 EYYNNLEEIA
+147 
-157 AAMDKLPDSGKTN
+157 
-170 YTQMEEE
+170 MEEE

-196 LESEPTTAR
+196 LDSEPTTAR

-282 KSRDNLLIYGEY
+282 KTRDNLLIYGEY

-363 YDRPDLVVAH
+363 YDRPDLTVAH

-473 VTLPN
+473 VTLSN

-510 SWMKAV
+510 AWMKAV

-548 CNKLITGVF
+548 CNKLITGMF

-569 AHKACLANHNL
+569 AHKSCLANHNL
-580 PLRGV
+580 PLRGM
-585 ANPHINGIPPSAPP
+585 ANPHINGVPPSAPP
-599 PLPPQISTVRS
+599 PLPPQINTVRS
-610 RRSNVTIGSTP
+610 RRSHVTMGSVP
-621 CTPAINSLSNSESFD
+621 CTPGNNSLSNSESFD

-648 QWLASDHNNLSNV
+648 HWLATDHNNLSNV

-672 LPTSSIPT
+672 LPTSSIPP
-680 VNSTFAVARKAYD
+680 VNPTFAIARKAYD

-700 GSYPLRL
+700 GSHPLRL
-707 STGDQVELTKWTEGS
+707 SIGDQVELIKWTESS

-735 FPANVVEIVS
+735 FPANLVEMVVNNKMNKIGTSNATFTNNPATSLSTLIGHPSRHSLPPDCSISTNNSKEICL
-745 NKVNKLSPNARLS
+745 NFDLEHFPHQHNKLNNN
-758 HQASSS
+758 
-764 SSCDRTANVGN
+764 CTTTTNNN
-775 NNSTSPEKFFLSNE
+775 NNSNNNNIL
-789 TSPSNLSFCPV
+789 
-800 TNKTVDNSR
+800 VDTCLR
-809 LTDIGNTTIS
+809 QT
-819 NNTISTSPYSSIK
+819 K
-832 SVIPVS
+832 
-838 VNITTSNSA
+838 
-847 NNSYPSLMFR
+847 
-857 RLKKRSLSALE
+857 
-868 IPELSQCCIDD
+868 Q
-879 PVPSVLSTTR
+879 
-889 TATVTE
+889 TVT
-895 TITSRFENFSTDPSL
+895 SLVDSHDPL
-910 DHSHFYLS
+910 TGYD
-918 TYPWYVGEMD
+918 WYVGEMD

-974 FLSPDSSCITY
+974 FSSSDNSCITY
-985 GLCELEQFPNIPSVI
+985 GLCELEQFPNIPCVI
-1000 DNYSKVS
+1000 ENYSKVS

-1021 AYQKCPSLPLFY
+1021 PYQKCPSSPLFY

-1040 HDKSNS
+1040 HDTSNS

-1080 FPMSFVTRELSA
+1080 FPISFVTRELSG

>member
-25 PALGPGGNAINLV
+25 PALGPDGNAIHLV

-44 VALCHLLN
+44 VALCHLLS

-115 IAALSKLSYSRR
+115 IATLSKLSYSRR

-157 AAMDKLPDSGKTN
+157 AAMNKLPDSGKPN

-196 LESEPTTAR
+196 LDSEPTTAR

-282 KSRDNLLIYGEY
+282 KTRDNLLIYGEY

-363 YDRPDLVVAH
+363 YDRPDLTVAH

-473 VTLPN
+473 VTLSN

-510 SWMKAV
+510 AWMKAV

-548 CNKLITGVF
+548 CNKLITGMF

-569 AHKACLANHNL
+569 AHKSCLANHNL
-580 PLRGV
+580 PLRGMT
-585 ANPHINGIPPSAPP
+585 NPHINGVPPSAPP
-599 PLPPQISTVRS
+599 PLPPQINTVRS
-610 RRSNVTIGSTP
+610 RRSHVTMGSVP
-621 CTPAINSLSNSESFD
+621 CTPGNNSLSNSESFD

-648 QWLASDHNNLSNV
+648 HWLATDHNNLSNV

-672 LPTSSIPT
+672 LPTSSIPP
-680 VNSTFAVARKAYD
+680 VNPTFAIARKAYD

-700 GSYPLRL
+700 GSHPLRL
-707 STGDQVELTKWTEGS
+707 SIGDQVELIKWTEGS

-735 FPANVVEIVS
+735 FPANLVEMVVN
-745 NKVNKLSPNARLS
+745 NKMNKPSSTRFS
-758 HQASSS
+758 HQVSSS
-764 SSCDRTANVGN
+764 SSSDRTPVFNN
-775 NNSTSPEKFFLSNE
+775 NNSSVQKPFFSPNE
-789 TSPSNLSFCPV
+789 TSPSNLPLC
-800 TNKTVDNSR
+800 TIANKTLNNSLSPIVGNNYNNIPSPPCSS
-809 LTDIGNTTIS
+809 LTS
-819 NNTISTSPYSSIK
+819 L
-832 SVIPVS
+832 IPVNM
-838 VNITTSNSA
+838 NI
-847 NNSYPSLMFR
+847 NNSYPPLMFR

-868 IPELSQCCIDD
+868 IPELSQCIDL
-879 PVPSVLSTTR
+879 VPSVLSTTQ
-889 TATVTE
+889 TATVSATV
-895 TITSRFENFSTDPSL
+895 TSRFENFPTDL
-910 DHSHFYLS
+910 MMDHSHYFLS
-918 TYPWYVGEMD
+918 TFPWYVGEMD

-974 FLSPDSSCITY
+974 FSSSDNSCITY
-985 GLCELEQFPNIPSVI
+985 GLCELEQFPNIPCVI

-1021 AYQKCPSLPLFY
+1021 PYQKCPSSPLFY

-1040 HDKSNS
+1040 HDTSNS

-1080 FPMSFVTRELSA
+1080 FPMSFVTRELSG

>member
-1 MEEEDDWRQ
+1 
-10 CAEWLNRCQVIPDDH
+10 
-25 PALGPGGNAINLV
+25 
-38 QALMDG
+38 
-44 VALCHLLN
+44 
-52 TLSNHELDIRSM
+52 
-64 KDFSHMPQNSQF
+64 
-76 LCFQNLRL
+76 
-84 FTQLCEKE
+84 
-92 FDIPR
+92 
-97 NLLFQPG
+97 
-104 DIYHAKNFGKA
+104 
-115 IAALSKLSYSRR
+115 
-127 AQLTGIPGFPPE
+127 
-139 NSKLQSTH
+139 
-147 EYYNNLEEIA
+147 
-157 AAMDKLPDSGKTN
+157 
-170 YTQMEEE
+170 
-177 NKEKL
+177 
-182 YDTVVYQGSKSRLN
+182 
-196 LESEPTTAR
+196 
-205 AYCIREIVDTE
+205 
-216 KNYVDVLKMLIEKYK
+216 
-231 HPLIGVLSH
+231 
-240 NEIEEIFKYIEEL
+240 
-253 HTIHREFLSNLSLA
+253 
-267 TSATVNFLSLSDVFL
+267 
-282 KSRDNLLIYGEY
+282 
-294 CGHLQHAQ
+294 
-302 NLVYEIM
+302 
-309 RNDVEKRNK
+309 
-318 IELCQSNSEKYNK
+318 
-331 FALAELLTI
+331 
-340 PIQRVLKYHL
+340 
-350 LLEHLCKLTPADH
+350 
-363 YDRPDLVVAH
+363 
-373 EAMREVALSI
+373 MREVALSI

-433 SKAKTRYLFL
+433 NKAKTRYLFL

-510 SWMKAV
+510 AWMKAV

-548 CNKLITGVF
+548 CNKLITGMF

-569 AHKACLANHNL
+569 AHKNCLANHNL
-580 PLRGV
+580 PLRGI
-585 ANPHINGIPPSAPP
+585 ASPHINGVPPSAPP

-610 RRSNVTIGSTP
+610 RRSHVTMGSVP
-621 CTPAINSLSNSESFD
+621 CTPGNNSLPNSESFD

-648 QWLASDHNNLSNV
+648 HWLATDHNNLSNA

-672 LPTSSIPT
+672 LPTSSIPP
-680 VNSTFAVARKAYD
+680 VSPTFAIARKAYD

-700 GSYPLRL
+700 GSHPLRL
-707 STGDQVELTKWTEGS
+707 SVGDQVELIKWTEGS

-735 FPANVVEIVS
+735 FPANHVEMVLN
-745 NKVNKLSPNARLS
+745 NK
-758 HQASSS
+758 
-764 SSCDRTANVGN
+764 
-775 NNSTSPEKFFLSNE
+775 
-789 TSPSNLSFCPV
+789 
-800 TNKTVDNSR
+800 TNK
-809 LTDIGNTTIS
+809 IG
-819 NNTISTSPYSSIK
+819 
-832 SVIPVS
+832 
-838 VNITTSNSA
+838 TSNATFTNNPAMSLSTLIGHPSRHSLPPDCSISA
-847 NNSYPSLMFR
+847 NNSREICLNFD
-857 RLKKRSLSALE
+857 LE
-868 IPELSQCCIDD
+868 HFPHQHNKLNNNC
-879 PVPSVLSTTR
+879 TTTTTTTTTNNNNNTLVDNCLR
-889 TATVTE
+889 QTRKTVT
-895 TITSRFENFSTDPSL
+895 SL
-910 DHSHFYLS
+910 VDSHDLLTGYD
-918 TYPWYVGEMD
+918 WYVGEMD

-974 FLSPDSSCITY
+974 FSSSDNSCITY
-985 GLCELEQFPNIPSVI
+985 GLCELEQFPNIPCVI

-1021 AYQKCPSLPLFY
+1021 PYQKCPSSPLFY

-1040 HDKSNS
+1040 HDTSNT

-1080 FPMSFVTRELSA
+1080 FPMSFVTREISG

>member
-25 PALGPGGNAINLV
+25 PALGPDGNAIHLV

-44 VALCHLLN
+44 VALCHLLS

-115 IAALSKLSYSRR
+115 IATLSKLSYSRR

-157 AAMDKLPDSGKTN
+157 AAMNKLPDSGKPN

-196 LESEPTTAR
+196 LDSEPTTAR

-267 TSATVNFLSLSDVFL
+267 TSATMNFLSLSDVFL
-282 KSRDNLLIYGEY
+282 KTRDNLLIYGEY

-363 YDRPDLVVAH
+363 YDRSDLIVAH

-433 SKAKTRYLFL
+433 NKAKTRYLFL

-510 SWMKAV
+510 AWMKAV

-548 CNKLITGVF
+548 CNKLITGMF

-569 AHKACLANHNL
+569 AHKNCLANHNL
-580 PLRGV
+580 PLRGI
-585 ANPHINGIPPSAPP
+585 ASPHINGVPPSAPP

-610 RRSNVTIGSTP
+610 RRSHVTMGSVP
-621 CTPAINSLSNSESFD
+621 CTPGNNSLPNSESFD

-648 QWLASDHNNLSNV
+648 HWLATDHNNLSNA

-672 LPTSSIPT
+672 LPTSSIPP
-680 VNSTFAVARKAYD
+680 VSPTFAIARKAYD

-700 GSYPLRL
+700 GSHPLRL
-707 STGDQVELTKWTEGS
+707 SVGDQVELIKWTEGS

-735 FPANVVEIVS
+735 FPANHVEMVLN
-745 NKVNKLSPNARLS
+745 NK
-758 HQASSS
+758 
-764 SSCDRTANVGN
+764 
-775 NNSTSPEKFFLSNE
+775 
-789 TSPSNLSFCPV
+789 
-800 TNKTVDNSR
+800 TNK
-809 LTDIGNTTIS
+809 IG
-819 NNTISTSPYSSIK
+819 
-832 SVIPVS
+832 
-838 VNITTSNSA
+838 TSNATFTNNPAMSLSTLIGHPSRHSLPPDCSISA
-847 NNSYPSLMFR
+847 NNSREICLNFD
-857 RLKKRSLSALE
+857 LE
-868 IPELSQCCIDD
+868 HFPHQHNKLNNNC
-879 PVPSVLSTTR
+879 TTTTTTTTTNNNNNTLVDNCLR
-889 TATVTE
+889 QTRKTVT
-895 TITSRFENFSTDPSL
+895 SL
-910 DHSHFYLS
+910 VDSHDLLTGYD
-918 TYPWYVGEMD
+918 WYVGEMD

-974 FLSPDSSCITY
+974 FSSSDNSCITY
-985 GLCELEQFPNIPSVI
+985 GLCELEQFPNIPCVI

-1021 AYQKCPSLPLFY
+1021 PYQKCPSSPLFY

-1040 HDKSNS
+1040 HDTSNT

-1080 FPMSFVTRELSA
+1080 FPMSFVTREISG

>member
-1 MEEEDDWRQ
+1 
-10 CAEWLNRCQVIPDDH
+10 
-25 PALGPGGNAINLV
+25 
-38 QALMDG
+38 
-44 VALCHLLN
+44 
-52 TLSNHELDIRSM
+52 
-64 KDFSHMPQNSQF
+64 
-76 LCFQNLRL
+76 
-84 FTQLCEKE
+84 
-92 FDIPR
+92 
-97 NLLFQPG
+97 
-104 DIYHAKNFGKA
+104 
-115 IAALSKLSYSRR
+115 
-127 AQLTGIPGFPPE
+127 
-139 NSKLQSTH
+139 
-147 EYYNNLEEIA
+147 
-157 AAMDKLPDSGKTN
+157 
-170 YTQMEEE
+170 MEEE

-196 LESEPTTAR
+196 LDSEPTTAR

-267 TSATVNFLSLSDVFL
+267 TSATMNFLSLSDVFL
-282 KSRDNLLIYGEY
+282 KTRDNLLIYGEY

-363 YDRPDLVVAH
+363 YDRSDLIVAH

-433 SKAKTRYLFL
+433 NKAKTRYLFL

-510 SWMKAV
+510 AWMKAV

-548 CNKLITGVF
+548 CNKLITGMF

-569 AHKACLANHNL
+569 AHKNCLANHNL
-580 PLRGV
+580 PLRGI
-585 ANPHINGIPPSAPP
+585 ASPHINGVPPSAPP

-610 RRSNVTIGSTP
+610 RRSHVTMGSVP
-621 CTPAINSLSNSESFD
+621 CTPGNNSLPNSESFD

-648 QWLASDHNNLSNV
+648 HWLATDHNNLSNA

-672 LPTSSIPT
+672 LPTSSIPP
-680 VNSTFAVARKAYD
+680 VSPTFAIARKAYD

-700 GSYPLRL
+700 GSHPLRL
-707 STGDQVELTKWTEGS
+707 SVGDQVELIKWTEGS

-735 FPANVVEIVS
+735 FPANHVEMVLN
-745 NKVNKLSPNARLS
+745 NK
-758 HQASSS
+758 
-764 SSCDRTANVGN
+764 
-775 NNSTSPEKFFLSNE
+775 
-789 TSPSNLSFCPV
+789 
-800 TNKTVDNSR
+800 TNK
-809 LTDIGNTTIS
+809 IG
-819 NNTISTSPYSSIK
+819 
-832 SVIPVS
+832 
-838 VNITTSNSA
+838 TSNATFTNNPAMSLSTLIGHPSRHSLPPDCSISA
-847 NNSYPSLMFR
+847 NNSREICLNFD
-857 RLKKRSLSALE
+857 LE
-868 IPELSQCCIDD
+868 HFPHQHNKLNNNC
-879 PVPSVLSTTR
+879 TTTTTTTTTNNNNNTLVDNCLR
-889 TATVTE
+889 QTRKTVT
-895 TITSRFENFSTDPSL
+895 SL
-910 DHSHFYLS
+910 VDSHDLLTGYD
-918 TYPWYVGEMD
+918 WYVGEMD

-974 FLSPDSSCITY
+974 FSSSDNSCITY
-985 GLCELEQFPNIPSVI
+985 GLCELEQFPNIPCVI

-1021 AYQKCPSLPLFY
+1021 PYQKCPSSPLFY

-1040 HDKSNS
+1040 HDTSNT

-1080 FPMSFVTRELSA
+1080 FPMSFVTREISG

>member
-25 PALGPGGNAINLV
+25 PALGPDGNAIHLV

-44 VALCHLLN
+44 VALCHLLS

-115 IAALSKLSYSRR
+115 IATLSKLSYSRR

-157 AAMDKLPDSGKTN
+157 AAMNKLPDSGKPN

-196 LESEPTTAR
+196 LDSEPTTAR

-267 TSATVNFLSLSDVFL
+267 TSATMNFLSLSDVFL
-282 KSRDNLLIYGEY
+282 KTRDNLLIYGEY

-363 YDRPDLVVAH
+363 YDRSDLIVAH

-433 SKAKTRYLFL
+433 NKAKTRYLFL

-510 SWMKAV
+510 AWMKAV

-548 CNKLITGVF
+548 CNKLITGMF

-569 AHKACLANHNL
+569 AHKNCLANHNL
-580 PLRGV
+580 PLRGI
-585 ANPHINGIPPSAPP
+585 ASPHINGVPPSAPP

-610 RRSNVTIGSTP
+610 RRSHVTMGSVP
-621 CTPAINSLSNSESFD
+621 CTPGNNSLPNSESFD

-648 QWLASDHNNLSNV
+648 HWLATDHNNLSNA

-672 LPTSSIPT
+672 LPTSSIPP
-680 VNSTFAVARKAYD
+680 VSPTFAIARKAYD

-700 GSYPLRL
+700 GSHPLRL
-707 STGDQVELTKWTEGS
+707 SVGDQVELIKWTEGS

-735 FPANVVEIVS
+735 FPANHVEMVLN
-745 NKVNKLSPNARLS
+745 NK
-758 HQASSS
+758 
-764 SSCDRTANVGN
+764 
-775 NNSTSPEKFFLSNE
+775 
-789 TSPSNLSFCPV
+789 
-800 TNKTVDNSR
+800 TNK
-809 LTDIGNTTIS
+809 IG
-819 NNTISTSPYSSIK
+819 
-832 SVIPVS
+832 
-838 VNITTSNSA
+838 TSNATFTNNPAMSLSTLIGHPSRHSLPPDCSISA
-847 NNSYPSLMFR
+847 NNSREICLNFD
-857 RLKKRSLSALE
+857 LE
-868 IPELSQCCIDD
+868 HFPHQHNKLNNNC
-879 PVPSVLSTTR
+879 TTTTTTTTTNNNNNTLVDNCLR
-889 TATVTE
+889 QTRKTVT
-895 TITSRFENFSTDPSL
+895 SL
-910 DHSHFYLS
+910 VDSHDLLTGYD
-918 TYPWYVGEMD
+918 WYVGEMD

-974 FLSPDSSCITY
+974 FSSSDNSCITY
-985 GLCELEQFPNIPSVI
+985 GLCELEQFPNIPCVI

-1021 AYQKCPSLPLFY
+1021 PYQKCPSSPLFY

-1040 HDKSNS
+1040 HDTSNT

-1073 LNGRIGF
+1073 LNGREMGITHG
-1080 FPMSFVTRELSA
+1080 

>member
-1 MEEEDDWRQ
+1 MISRFGRSQIVQKVAMEEEDDWRQ
-10 CAEWLNRCQVIPDDH
+10 CAEWLNRCQIIPDDH
-25 PALGPGGNAINLV
+25 PALGPGGNAIHLV

-44 VALCHLLN
+44 VALCHLLS

-84 FTQLCEKE
+84 FTHLCEKE
-92 FDIPR
+92 FDIPK

-115 IAALSKLSYSRR
+115 IALLSKLSHSRR
-127 AQLTGIPGFPPE
+127 AQLTGITGFPPE
-139 NSKLQSTH
+139 NSKLQSSH

-157 AAMDKLPDSGKTN
+157 AAINKLPDSGKTN
-170 YTQMEEE
+170 FTQIEEE

-196 LESEPTTAR
+196 LNSEPTTAR
-205 AYCIREIVDTE
+205 TCCIREIVDTE

-240 NEIEEIFKYIEEL
+240 NEVEEIFKYIEEL

-267 TSATVNFLSLSDVFL
+267 TSATINFLSLSDVFL
-282 KSRDNLLIYGEY
+282 KTRDSLLIYGEY

-309 RNDVEKRNK
+309 RNDVEKRSK

-363 YDRPDLVVAH
+363 PDRSDLTLAH

-406 MLPPDKRLSSYGH
+406 MLPPDKKLSSYGH
-419 LHMDGEVKVLSESE
+419 LHMDGEVKVVSESE

-478 KKGYSY
+478 KKGYSF

-548 CNKLITGVF
+548 CNKLITGIF

-569 AHKACLANHNL
+569 AHKGCLANHNL
-580 PLRGV
+580 PLRGI
-585 ANPHINGIPPSAPP
+585 ANPHINGIPSNAPP
-599 PLPPQISTVRS
+599 PLPPQCNTVRS
-610 RRSNVTIGSTP
+610 RRSHLTMGSVP
-621 CTPAINSLSNSESFD
+621 CTPGNNSLPSSESFD
-636 FSQLTDTLSSVN
+636 FSQLSDTLTSVN
-648 QWLASDHNNLSNV
+648 HWLASDQTNLSNV
-661 TLQRNRRISSG
+661 SLQRNRRISSG
-672 LPTSSIPT
+672 LPTSNIPP
-680 VNSTFAVARKAYD
+680 VNPTFAVARKPYD
-693 GDPLPPS
+693 ADPLPPS
-700 GSYPLRL
+700 GSIPLRL
-707 STGDQVELTKWTEGS
+707 SVGDQIELIKWTEGA

-735 FPANVVEIVS
+735 FPSNIVEVMN
-745 NKVNKLSPNARLS
+745 NKVSRVCTQTMPFTDSPGIS
-758 HQASSS
+758 
-764 SSCDRTANVGN
+764 
-775 NNSTSPEKFFLSNE
+775 LSN
-789 TSPSNLSFCPV
+789 L
-800 TNKTVDNSR
+800 
-809 LTDIGNTTIS
+809 IGQTCRHS
-819 NNTISTSPYSSIK
+819 LPPDC
-832 SVIPVS
+832 SVS
-838 VNITTSNSA
+838 SNSA
-847 NNSYPSLMFR
+847 KETSSNIEPEHYPHQYNSNNNCSNNNNNLMNNCSR
-857 RLKKRSLSALE
+857 
-868 IPELSQCCIDD
+868 Q
-879 PVPSVLSTTR
+879 TR
-889 TATVTE
+889 QI
-895 TITSRFENFSTDPSL
+895 ITSLGDCHDPL
-910 DHSHFYLS
+910 AGYD
-918 TYPWYVGEMD
+918 WYIGEMD
-928 RLEAVNLLSNCIDG
+928 RLEAVNLLNNCVDG

-961 VVYGHPRHIRIQR
+961 VVFGHPRHIRIQR
-974 FLSPDSSCITY
+974 FISPDNSSITY
-985 GLCELEQFPNIPSVI
+985 GLCELEQFPSIPGVI
-1000 DNYSKVS
+1000 ENYSKVS

-1021 AYQKCPSLPLFY
+1021 PYQKCPPSPLFY
-1033 VRANFDF
+1033 VRAKFDF
-1040 HDKSNS
+1040 HDTSNN
-1046 RFLNLK
+1046 RFLSLS
-1052 GGDRIAVVSRAAED
+1052 GGDRVAVVSRAAED

-1080 FPMSFVTRELSA
+1080 FPMSFVTRESSA

>member
-1 MEEEDDWRQ
+1 
-10 CAEWLNRCQVIPDDH
+10 
-25 PALGPGGNAINLV
+25 
-38 QALMDG
+38 MDG
-44 VALCHLLN
+44 VALCHLLS

-115 IAALSKLSYSRR
+115 IATLSKLSYSRR

-157 AAMDKLPDSGKTN
+157 AAMNKLPDSGKPN

-196 LESEPTTAR
+196 LDSEPTTAR

-363 YDRPDLVVAH
+363 YDRPDLTVAH

-473 VTLPN
+473 VTLSN

-510 SWMKAV
+510 AWMKAV

-548 CNKLITGVF
+548 CNKLITGMF

-569 AHKACLANHNL
+569 AHKSCLANHNL
-580 PLRGV
+580 PLRGM
-585 ANPHINGIPPSAPP
+585 ANPHINGVPPSAPP
-599 PLPPQISTVRS
+599 PLPPQINTVRS
-610 RRSNVTIGSTP
+610 RRSHVTMGSVP
-621 CTPAINSLSNSESFD
+621 CTPGNNSLSNSESFD

-648 QWLASDHNNLSNV
+648 HWLATDHNNLSNV

-672 LPTSSIPT
+672 LPTSSIPP
-680 VNSTFAVARKAYD
+680 VNPTFAIARKAYD

-700 GSYPLRL
+700 GSHPLRL
-707 STGDQVELTKWTEGS
+707 SIGDQVELIKWTEGS

-735 FPANVVEIVS
+735 FPANLVEMVVNNKMNKIGTSNATFTNNPAMSLSTLIGNPSRHSLPPDCSISTNNSKEICL
-745 NKVNKLSPNARLS
+745 NFDLEHFPHQHNKLNNN
-758 HQASSS
+758 
-764 SSCDRTANVGN
+764 CTTTTN
-775 NNSTSPEKFFLSNE
+775 NNSNNNNIL
-789 TSPSNLSFCPV
+789 
-800 TNKTVDNSR
+800 VDTCLR
-809 LTDIGNTTIS
+809 
-819 NNTISTSPYSSIK
+819 
-832 SVIPVS
+832 
-838 VNITTSNSA
+838 
-847 NNSYPSLMFR
+847 
-857 RLKKRSLSALE
+857 
-868 IPELSQCCIDD
+868 Q
-879 PVPSVLSTTR
+879 TR
-889 TATVTE
+889 QTVT
-895 TITSRFENFSTDPSL
+895 SLVDSHDPL
-910 DHSHFYLS
+910 TGYD
-918 TYPWYVGEMD
+918 WYVGEMD

-974 FLSPDSSCITY
+974 FSSSDNSCITY
-985 GLCELEQFPNIPSVI
+985 GLCELEQFPNIPCVI

-1021 AYQKCPSLPLFY
+1021 PYQRCPSSPLFY

-1040 HDKSNS
+1040 HDTSNS

-1080 FPMSFVTRELSA
+1080 FPMSFVTRELSG

>member
-25 PALGPGGNAINLV
+25 PALGPDGNAIHLV

-115 IAALSKLSYSRR
+115 IATLSKLSYSRR

-157 AAMDKLPDSGKTN
+157 AAMNKLPDSGKPN

-196 LESEPTTAR
+196 LDSEPTTAR

-282 KSRDNLLIYGEY
+282 KTRDNLLIYGEY

-363 YDRPDLVVAH
+363 YDRPDLTVAH

-473 VTLPN
+473 VTLSN

-510 SWMKAV
+510 AWMKAV

-548 CNKLITGVF
+548 CNKLITGMF

-569 AHKACLANHNL
+569 AHKSCLANHNL
-580 PLRGV
+580 PLRGM
-585 ANPHINGIPPSAPP
+585 ANAHINGVPSSAPP
-599 PLPPQISTVRS
+599 PLPPQINTVRS
-610 RRSNVTIGSTP
+610 RRSHVTMGSVP
-621 CTPAINSLSNSESFD
+621 CTPGNNSLSNSESFD
-636 FSQLTDTLSSVN
+636 FSQLTDTISSVN
-648 QWLASDHNNLSNV
+648 HWLASDHNNLSNV

-672 LPTSSIPT
+672 LPTSSIPP
-680 VNSTFAVARKAYD
+680 VNPTFAIARKAYD

-700 GSYPLRL
+700 GSHPLRL
-707 STGDQVELTKWTEGS
+707 SIGDQVELIKWTEGS
-722 SWWQGYCDGSEGW
+722 SWWQGYCDGSDGW
-735 FPANVVEIVS
+735 FPANLVEMVVNNKMNKIGTSNTTFTNNPAMSLSTLIGHPSRHSLPPDCSISTNNSKEICL
-745 NKVNKLSPNARLS
+745 NFDLEHFPHQHKL
-758 HQASSS
+758 
-764 SSCDRTANVGN
+764 N
-775 NNSTSPEKFFLSNE
+775 NN
-789 TSPSNLSFCPV
+789 C
-800 TNKTVDNSR
+800 
-809 LTDIGNTTIS
+809 
-819 NNTISTSPYSSIK
+819 
-832 SVIPVS
+832 
-838 VNITTSNSA
+838 ITTTT
-847 NNSYPSLMFR
+847 NNNNDNNNNNILVDTCLR
-857 RLKKRSLSALE
+857 
-868 IPELSQCCIDD
+868 Q
-879 PVPSVLSTTR
+879 TR
-889 TATVTE
+889 QTVT
-895 TITSRFENFSTDPSL
+895 SLVDSHDPL
-910 DHSHFYLS
+910 TGYD
-918 TYPWYVGEMD
+918 WYVGEMD

-974 FLSPDSSCITY
+974 FSSSDNSCITY
-985 GLCELEQFPNIPSVI
+985 GLCELEQFPNIPCVI

-1021 AYQKCPSLPLFY
+1021 PYQKCPSSTLFY

-1040 HDKSNS
+1040 HDTSNS

-1080 FPMSFVTRELSA
+1080 FPMSFVTRELSG

>member
-25 PALGPGGNAINLV
+25 PALGPDGNAIHLV

-44 VALCHLLN
+44 VALCHLLS

-115 IAALSKLSYSRR
+115 IATLSKLSYSRR

-157 AAMDKLPDSGKTN
+157 AAMNKLPDSGKPN

-196 LESEPTTAR
+196 LDSEPTTAR

-267 TSATVNFLSLSDVFL
+267 TSATMNFLSLSDVFL
-282 KSRDNLLIYGEY
+282 KTRDNLLIYGEY

-363 YDRPDLVVAH
+363 YDRSDLIVAH

-433 SKAKTRYLFL
+433 NKAKTRYLFL

-510 SWMKAV
+510 AWMKAV

-548 CNKLITGVF
+548 CNKLITGMF

-569 AHKACLANHNL
+569 AHKNCLANHNL
-580 PLRGV
+580 PLRGI
-585 ANPHINGIPPSAPP
+585 ASPHINGVPPSAPP

-610 RRSNVTIGSTP
+610 RRSHVTMGSVP
-621 CTPAINSLSNSESFD
+621 CTPGNNSLPNSESFD

-648 QWLASDHNNLSNV
+648 HWLATDHNNLSNA

-672 LPTSSIPT
+672 LPTSSIPP
-680 VNSTFAVARKAYD
+680 VSPTFAIARKAYD

-700 GSYPLRL
+700 GSHPLRL
-707 STGDQVELTKWTEGS
+707 SVGDQVELIKWTEGS

-735 FPANVVEIVS
+735 FPANHVEMVLN
-745 NKVNKLSPNARLS
+745 NK
-758 HQASSS
+758 
-764 SSCDRTANVGN
+764 
-775 NNSTSPEKFFLSNE
+775 
-789 TSPSNLSFCPV
+789 
-800 TNKTVDNSR
+800 TNK
-809 LTDIGNTTIS
+809 IG
-819 NNTISTSPYSSIK
+819 
-832 SVIPVS
+832 
-838 VNITTSNSA
+838 TSNATFTNNPAMSLSTLIGHPSRHSLPPDCSISA
-847 NNSYPSLMFR
+847 NNSREICLNFD
-857 RLKKRSLSALE
+857 LE
-868 IPELSQCCIDD
+868 HFPHQHNKLNNNC
-879 PVPSVLSTTR
+879 TTTTTTTTTNNNNNTLVDNCLR
-889 TATVTE
+889 QTRKTVT
-895 TITSRFENFSTDPSL
+895 SL
-910 DHSHFYLS
+910 VDSHDLLTGYD
-918 TYPWYVGEMD
+918 WYVGEMD

-974 FLSPDSSCITY
+974 FSSSDNSCITY
-985 GLCELEQFPNIPSVI
+985 GLCELEQFPNIPCVI

-1021 AYQKCPSLPLFY
+1021 PYQKCPSSPLFY

-1040 HDKSNS
+1040 HDTSNT

-1073 LNGRIGF
+1073 LNGRVSLYV
-1080 FPMSFVTRELSA
+1080 SFHMLTL

>member
-25 PALGPGGNAINLV
+25 PALGPDGNAIHLV

-44 VALCHLLN
+44 VALCHLLS

-115 IAALSKLSYSRR
+115 IATLSKLSYSRR

-157 AAMDKLPDSGKTN
+157 AAMNKLPDSGKPN

-196 LESEPTTAR
+196 LDSEPTTAR

-267 TSATVNFLSLSDVFL
+267 TSATMNFLSLSDVFL
-282 KSRDNLLIYGEY
+282 KTRDNLLIYGEY

-363 YDRPDLVVAH
+363 YDRSDLIVAH

-433 SKAKTRYLFL
+433 NKAKTRYLFL

-458 TFMFAYHVVNGQFQR
+458 TFMFAYHVVNGQSQR

-510 SWMKAV
+510 AWMKAV

-548 CNKLITGVF
+548 CNKLITGMF

-569 AHKACLANHNL
+569 AHKNCLANHNL
-580 PLRGV
+580 PLRGI
-585 ANPHINGIPPSAPP
+585 ASPHINGVPPSAPP

-610 RRSNVTIGSTP
+610 RRSHVTMGSVP
-621 CTPAINSLSNSESFD
+621 CTPGNNSLPNSESFD

-648 QWLASDHNNLSNV
+648 HWLATDHNNLSNA

-672 LPTSSIPT
+672 LPTSSIPP
-680 VNSTFAVARKAYD
+680 VSPTFAIARKAYD

-700 GSYPLRL
+700 GSHPLRL
-707 STGDQVELTKWTEGS
+707 SVGDQVELIKWTEGS

-735 FPANVVEIVS
+735 FPANHVEMVLN
-745 NKVNKLSPNARLS
+745 NK
-758 HQASSS
+758 
-764 SSCDRTANVGN
+764 
-775 NNSTSPEKFFLSNE
+775 
-789 TSPSNLSFCPV
+789 
-800 TNKTVDNSR
+800 TNK
-809 LTDIGNTTIS
+809 IG
-819 NNTISTSPYSSIK
+819 
-832 SVIPVS
+832 
-838 VNITTSNSA
+838 TSNATFTNNPAMSLSTLIGHPSRHSLPPDCSISA
-847 NNSYPSLMFR
+847 NNSREICLNFD
-857 RLKKRSLSALE
+857 LE
-868 IPELSQCCIDD
+868 HFPHQHNKLNNNC
-879 PVPSVLSTTR
+879 TTTTTTTTTNNNNNTLVDNCLR
-889 TATVTE
+889 QTRKTVT
-895 TITSRFENFSTDPSL
+895 SLVDSHDPL
-910 DHSHFYLS
+910 TGYD
-918 TYPWYVGEMD
+918 WYVGEMD

-974 FLSPDSSCITY
+974 FSSSDNSCITY
-985 GLCELEQFPNIPSVI
+985 GLCELEQFPNIPCVI

-1021 AYQKCPSLPLFY
+1021 PYQKCPSSPLFY

-1040 HDKSNS
+1040 HDTSNT

-1073 LNGRIGF
+1073 LNGRVSLYV
-1080 FPMSFVTRELSA
+1080 SFHMLTL

>member
-1 MEEEDDWRQ
+1 
-10 CAEWLNRCQVIPDDH
+10 
-25 PALGPGGNAINLV
+25 
-38 QALMDG
+38 MDG
-44 VALCHLLN
+44 VALCHLLS

-115 IAALSKLSYSRR
+115 IATLSKLSYSRR

-157 AAMDKLPDSGKTN
+157 AAMNKLPDSGKPN

-196 LESEPTTAR
+196 LDSEPTTAR

-363 YDRPDLVVAH
+363 YDRPDLTVAH

-473 VTLPN
+473 VTLSN

-510 SWMKAV
+510 AWMKAV

-548 CNKLITGVF
+548 CNKLITGMF

-569 AHKACLANHNL
+569 AHKSCLANHNL
-580 PLRGV
+580 PLRGM
-585 ANPHINGIPPSAPP
+585 ANPHINGVPPSAPP
-599 PLPPQISTVRS
+599 PLPPQINTVRS
-610 RRSNVTIGSTP
+610 RRSHVTMGSVP
-621 CTPAINSLSNSESFD
+621 CTPGNNSLSNSESFD

-648 QWLASDHNNLSNV
+648 HWLATDHNNLSNV

-672 LPTSSIPT
+672 LPTSSIPP
-680 VNSTFAVARKAYD
+680 VNPTFAIARKAYD

-700 GSYPLRL
+700 GSHPLRL
-707 STGDQVELTKWTEGS
+707 SIGDQVELIKWTEGS

-735 FPANVVEIVS
+735 FPANLVEMVVNNKMNKIGTSNATFTNNPAMSLSTLIGNPSRHSLPPDCSISTNNSKEICL
-745 NKVNKLSPNARLS
+745 NFDLEHFPHQHNKLNNN
-758 HQASSS
+758 
-764 SSCDRTANVGN
+764 CTTTTN
-775 NNSTSPEKFFLSNE
+775 NNSNNNNIL
-789 TSPSNLSFCPV
+789 
-800 TNKTVDNSR
+800 VDTCLR
-809 LTDIGNTTIS
+809 
-819 NNTISTSPYSSIK
+819 
-832 SVIPVS
+832 
-838 VNITTSNSA
+838 
-847 NNSYPSLMFR
+847 
-857 RLKKRSLSALE
+857 
-868 IPELSQCCIDD
+868 Q
-879 PVPSVLSTTR
+879 TR
-889 TATVTE
+889 QTVT
-895 TITSRFENFSTDPSL
+895 SLVDSHDPL
-910 DHSHFYLS
+910 TGYD
-918 TYPWYVGEMD
+918 WYVGEMD

-974 FLSPDSSCITY
+974 FSSSDNSCITY
-985 GLCELEQFPNIPSVI
+985 GLCELEQFPNIPCVI

-1021 AYQKCPSLPLFY
+1021 PYQRCPSSPLFY

-1040 HDKSNS
+1040 HDTSNS

-1073 LNGRIGF
+1073 LNGRVSLYV
-1080 FPMSFVTRELSA
+1080 SFHMLTL

>member
-25 PALGPGGNAINLV
+25 PALGPDGNAIHLV

-44 VALCHLLN
+44 VALCHLLS

-115 IAALSKLSYSRR
+115 IATLSKLSYSRR

-157 AAMDKLPDSGKTN
+157 AAMNKLPDSGKPN

-196 LESEPTTAR
+196 LDSEPTTAR

-267 TSATVNFLSLSDVFL
+267 TSATMNFLSLSDVFL
-282 KSRDNLLIYGEY
+282 KTRDNLLIYGEY

-363 YDRPDLVVAH
+363 YDRSDLIVAH

-433 SKAKTRYLFL
+433 NKAKTRYLFL

-458 TFMFAYHVVNGQFQR
+458 TFMFAYHVVNGQSQR

-510 SWMKAV
+510 AWMKAV

-548 CNKLITGVF
+548 CNKLITGMF

-569 AHKACLANHNL
+569 AHKNCLANHNL
-580 PLRGV
+580 PLRGI
-585 ANPHINGIPPSAPP
+585 ASPHINGVPPSAPP

-610 RRSNVTIGSTP
+610 RRSHVTMGSVP
-621 CTPAINSLSNSESFD
+621 CTPGNNSLPNSESFD

-648 QWLASDHNNLSNV
+648 HWLATDHNNLSNA

-672 LPTSSIPT
+672 LPTSSIPP
-680 VNSTFAVARKAYD
+680 VSPTFAIARKAYD

-700 GSYPLRL
+700 GSHPLRL
-707 STGDQVELTKWTEGS
+707 SVGDQVELIKWTEGS

-735 FPANVVEIVS
+735 FPANHVEMVLN
-745 NKVNKLSPNARLS
+745 NK
-758 HQASSS
+758 
-764 SSCDRTANVGN
+764 
-775 NNSTSPEKFFLSNE
+775 
-789 TSPSNLSFCPV
+789 
-800 TNKTVDNSR
+800 TNK
-809 LTDIGNTTIS
+809 IG
-819 NNTISTSPYSSIK
+819 
-832 SVIPVS
+832 
-838 VNITTSNSA
+838 TSNATFTNNPAMSLSTLIGHPSRHSLPPDCSISA
-847 NNSYPSLMFR
+847 NNSREICLNFD
-857 RLKKRSLSALE
+857 LE
-868 IPELSQCCIDD
+868 HFPHQHNKLNNNC
-879 PVPSVLSTTR
+879 TTTTTTTTTNNNNNTLVDNCLR
-889 TATVTE
+889 QTRKTVT
-895 TITSRFENFSTDPSL
+895 SLVDSHDPL
-910 DHSHFYLS
+910 TGYD
-918 TYPWYVGEMD
+918 WYVGEMD

-974 FLSPDSSCITY
+974 FSSSDNSCITY
-985 GLCELEQFPNIPSVI
+985 GLCELEQFPNIPCVI

-1021 AYQKCPSLPLFY
+1021 PYQKCPSSPLFY

-1040 HDKSNS
+1040 HDTSNT

-1080 FPMSFVTRELSA
+1080 FPMSFVTREISG

>member
-25 PALGPGGNAINLV
+25 PALGPDGNAIHLV

-44 VALCHLLN
+44 VALCHLLS

-115 IAALSKLSYSRR
+115 IATLSKLSYSRR

-157 AAMDKLPDSGKTN
+157 AAMNKLPDSGKPN

-196 LESEPTTAR
+196 LDSEPTTAR

-267 TSATVNFLSLSDVFL
+267 TSATMNFLSLSDVFL
-282 KSRDNLLIYGEY
+282 KTRDNLLIYGEY

-363 YDRPDLVVAH
+363 YDRSDLIVAH

-433 SKAKTRYLFL
+433 NKAKTRYLFL

-510 SWMKAV
+510 AWMKAV

-548 CNKLITGVF
+548 CNKLITGMF

-569 AHKACLANHNL
+569 AHKNCLANHNL
-580 PLRGV
+580 PLRGI
-585 ANPHINGIPPSAPP
+585 ASPHINGVPPSAPP
-599 PLPPQISTVRS
+599 PLPPQNSTVRS
-610 RRSNVTIGSTP
+610 RRSHVTMGSVP
-621 CTPAINSLSNSESFD
+621 CTPGNNSLPNSESFD

-648 QWLASDHNNLSNV
+648 HWLATDHNNLSNA

-672 LPTSSIPT
+672 LPTSSIPP
-680 VNSTFAVARKAYD
+680 VSPTFAIARKAYD

-700 GSYPLRL
+700 GSHPLRL
-707 STGDQVELTKWTEGS
+707 SVGDQVELIKWTEGS

-735 FPANVVEIVS
+735 FPANHVEMVLN
-745 NKVNKLSPNARLS
+745 NK
-758 HQASSS
+758 
-764 SSCDRTANVGN
+764 
-775 NNSTSPEKFFLSNE
+775 
-789 TSPSNLSFCPV
+789 
-800 TNKTVDNSR
+800 TNK
-809 LTDIGNTTIS
+809 IG
-819 NNTISTSPYSSIK
+819 
-832 SVIPVS
+832 
-838 VNITTSNSA
+838 TSNATFTNNPAMSLSTLIGHPSRHSLPPDCSISA
-847 NNSYPSLMFR
+847 NNSREICLNFD
-857 RLKKRSLSALE
+857 LE
-868 IPELSQCCIDD
+868 HFPHQHNKLNNNC
-879 PVPSVLSTTR
+879 PTTTTTTNNNNNNNNTLVDTCLCQTR
-889 TATVTE
+889 KTVT
-895 TITSRFENFSTDPSL
+895 SL
-910 DHSHFYLS
+910 VDSHDLLTGYD
-918 TYPWYVGEMD
+918 WYVGEMD

-974 FLSPDSSCITY
+974 FSSSDNSCITY
-985 GLCELEQFPNIPSVI
+985 GLCELEQFPNIPCVI

-1021 AYQKCPSLPLFY
+1021 PYQKCPSSPLFY

-1040 HDKSNS
+1040 HDTSNT

-1080 FPMSFVTRELSA
+1080 FPMSFVTRELSG